1 MFKCIPIFKGCN
13 RQVEFVDKRHC
24 SLQNVPEE
32 ILRYSRSL
40 EELLLD
46 ANHLRE
52 LPKNFFRLHR
62 LRKLGLS
69 DNEIKRLPSD
79 LQNFENLVEL
89 DVSRNDIPDIPDEI
103 RHLKSLHT
111 AVFSSNPIERLPPGF
126 SQLKNLTVL
135 GLNDMSLASL
145 PDDFGNLSQLET
157 LELRENL
164 LKDLPESISR
174 LTKLERLDLGDND
187 IVTLPS
193 HLGYL
198 PALQELW
205 LDHNELQRL
214 PPEIGRLTNLTCLDV
229 SENKLEELPEEISGL
244 VNLTDLHLSQNVLE
258 TLPDGMAK
266 LRKLTILKLDQ
277 NRLEELNE
285 LIGLCENLQE
295 LILTENFLIKLPKSI
310 GRLIKLNNLNVD
322 RNALESIP
330 LEIGNCTSLGVL
342 SLRDNKL
349 KKLPSELGNCSELHV
364 LDVSGNQLQYLPY
377 TLVNLKLKAV
387 WLSENQ
393 AQPLLTFQTDT
404 DENTGQQVLTCFLLP
419 QLEYQPQAADRHEED
434 RSSDDEAWE
443 ERETSRTHSVKFSE
457 TDPDPDIGDKDTPFV
472 RQNTPHPK
480 ELKAKAHKLFAKEKN
495 KIDDGNLDT
504 LSEESSSKPS
514 SGKTTIINSTT
525 MDNISEARTEVESIV
540 APPLNV
546 SANPSAVA
554 KSISQEPIFGGDDEN
569 GDVNGFNER
578 KVGFFMEEPEK
589 NESEG
594 EDEGE
599 EVEKLHPIKL
609 HRRDTPHHLKNKR
622 VQQID
627 KQAASIL
634 LANAPKQLEIVAPNV
649 INDSNV
655 LVESNHENRS
665 GHLNDC
671 DALDGLTELRTENY
685 EIHIERTSAGLG
697 LSIAGGKGSTPYKG
711 NDDGIFISRVTE
723 GGPADLAGLKIGDKV
738 LKVNGVSVIDAD
750 HYNAVDILKACGSV
764 LVLVVQR
771 EITRL
776 VGHPVFTQDGSLAQI
791 AISNRSANPA
801 VTVPVQQ
808 QTVEQIIN
816 TSAKSIPSPIQI
828 HNEQQQHVEHLST
841 PHSNGITENG
851 REITHK
857 ITLHTTLIRDQIGQG
872 LGFSIA
878 GGKGSPP
885 FKDGSD
891 GIYISR
897 ITEGGLA
904 HRDAKILV
912 GDKVLVINGV
922 DMTNG
927 THEAAVQLLTDHQR
941 FVRLVVQR
949 EVKGPLEPPSPHSP
963 SYLKGLSPSG
973 YMANRP
979 GYKRPSISSFVE
991 SPTAESLKT
1000 VISNPASPVV
1010 PQQFK
1015 SNTQS
1020 PSTPTSGKTN
1030 GIGSSSQPVPAP
1042 RRLTSLSSV
1051 GSGINGQS
1059 NTQNGNRSED
1069 DDVQASTQRPLT
1081 SEDFQAMIPAH
1092 FISGGQPDY
1101 VFEKHEQ
1108 GPSVTVTVK
1117 KGVPDMPMLPP
1128 APTELGKVTETI
1140 TKSTFTETVMTRVTD
1155 NHLGEALI
1163 SEEVILPKNKGSL
1176 GFSIIGGTDHSCVPF
1191 GANEPGIF
1199 ISHVVP
1205 GGVAADCGKLRMGD
1219 RLLKVNDID
1228 VTSATHEEAV
1238 KQLLRP
1244 GDEIKLTIQHDP
1256 LPVGFQNILLVK
1268 NENERLGMHIK
1279 GGLGGQ
1285 RGNPLDPND
1294 EGVFVSKI
1302 NSSGAARRDGRL
1314 KVGMRILEVN
1324 GTSLLGASHQDAVN
1338 ALREAGNEI
1347 QIIVCKGYDKSSL
1360 IHSIGSGGG
1369 MSTGFNS
1376 SSNRLGSRAS
1386 ETGSELSQ
1394 SVSSLDRDDGGVDD
1408 SSLPIA
1414 LTNDNVFENS
1424 GKDIARIHTP
1434 EPHSESNVE
1443 RVSETSQD
1451 VALLN
1456 SEQTLVNT
1464 KEKSTKDKV
1473 LDIVRAA
1480 ESLALGTHMS
1490 DSNVNAELVSHPPK
1504 SPVEHEDKMHKTTT
1518 IVMSAHTLDTQPQ
1531 VDSRI
1536 GSTKKPISTSHHK
1549 YDSTKSSNDSLS
1561 SADTMISNTKEQLP
1575 PPRPPSPQPPP
1586 APPSIPELQFDM
1598 PDQSEIEI
1606 EVFEFEPYKYDVP
1619 KSRSQSTTS
1628 STQTRTHRKSVSFDL
1643 SDNEYI
1649 PVLSHDDEPQTND
1662 NIGELFL
1669 SQFSRENSH
1678 EDNDGYEVPIKYPSG
1693 PKTKPKRQVKSIL
1706 RSPSPSSKAPTT
1718 PSSLDRPLI
1727 TSFIHQ
1733 PQPSTSVTTAVVH
1746 NISHSSDDEIER
1758 ENPFRKEV
1766 LGRRAE
1772 NIYEELNFKEQAAQQ
1787 MPRIEMNVKEVQKG
1801 TETLIPV
1808 KQRPKSAYESREYT
1822 EILTKIHQSNDDL
1835 SEKPEYSL
1843 ISQGTAQ
1850 STGSLLINRPKQKPP
1865 LPPKPPKSPSSAKS
1879 SPSIVKH
1886 ADLKQNEA
1894 LKLFQEGMLRGD
1906 LYEFIHDAD
1915 TNQVSRIKQHA
1926 TSIPIAMA
1934 KAAEPVVEE
1943 KTKESPH
1950 LTSFNPSSPLPPIPK
1965 TPTTPPYSKIYK
1977 RATSVERPTVSPP
1990 PPPVNLSTLPG
2001 VDKLKPIQ
2009 TEDGSRV
2016 EILSTS
2022 SEELRKFHR
2031 GDQHNENAPEYS
2043 LVTEETHREILLHE
2057 NEIRNALQQEKI
2069 VTETITSTTSRIPV
2083 RKAPLP
2089 PPPPPPPPPTKPQ
2102 YKNTSISSNVSQE
2115 HSSSAPTPSQVFPVT
2130 QILPVQ
2136 YSNLPTPQQPDY
2148 FLTFPSSPPQSN
2160 CNVMA
2165 MPQPGAFS
2173 AFMSPPASAKV
2184 PKSVS
2189 DRKRF
2194 FENAM
2199 EDHNKPAPK
2208 SEKVFSFLSQDEVEK
2223 LKQEEE
2229 KKIETL
2235 KRDKKNKKI
2244 LRATDGNS
2252 FDDGD
2257 DNVDGTSSEDD
2268 DDDDDDDDIHA
2279 GDSRSSSLVSPTPQN
2294 NETPTPQKMASSAM
2308 TMTTTTPS
2316 RIPIRTNINSRI
2328 PRLVHTETTLLSSP
2342 SAAISSDHIS
2352 NNTNKSNS
2360 TQSPFELQAIQA
2372 EKRAAWRQKRLENLE
2387 REAAAAQHA
2396 MNKLTDDLTKKN
2408 EAIVFPRIAIKTNT
2422 GALIVR
2428 ETEKVLGEKVTT
2440 RTEEVPCPVT
2450 GVPHLRTVEVVEK
2463 LIETEVETC
2472 QEKIITLELKDPITN
2487 VTLTEEQLMAAK
2499 LPDTPISPS
2508 DDENSSIITVRSNAS
2523 NNDSMVRL
2531 HLATENNET
2540 DAAQSAS
2547 GGSFLMT
2554 VQQQQ
2559 QQPSSNVIDANNDDG
2574 KMQTIVEV
2582 VNPLISGQGYA
2593 NTIAVGGSNDDNS
2606 YPSFDPND
2614 DDNAA
2619 AEANYDSLD
2628 MYNTASELS
2637 LSDKMKNVLQ
2647 ELVKNERVRLSFS
2660 QSISE
2665 GEDSDSEQN
2674 DTDDDAN
2681 EPLKHDSSDDE
2692 SAAPINSTNQ
2702 TVNAPATIEIPTTE
2716 ANGNAVIAK
2725 LNIVDTKESDNSN
2738 NDDIQNANIID
2749 DNFIYKNPNFLM
2761 ADDEIDANTSQQ
2773 SGSTVTRKDRDE
2785 KLKEKL
2791 LAELNVQPSAMMTTM
2806 TSIAVDTKPEILIT
2820 ESTNIDPDEEENSIS
2835 IQDETPSTP
2844 TSPIETSSKSD
2855 SIQSAGTAGKRKKRK
2870 NKSRKK

>member
-13 RQVEFVDKRHC
+13 RQIEFVDKRHC

-69 DNEIKRLPSD
+69 DNEIKKLPSD

-89 DVSRNDIPDIPDEI
+89 DVSRNEIPDIPDEI

-111 AVFSSNPIERLPPGF
+111 ADFSSNPIDRLPPGF
-126 SQLKNLTVL
+126 SHLKNLTVL
-135 GLNDMSLASL
+135 GLNDMSLTSL
-145 PDDFGNLSQLET
+145 PEDFGNLSNLES

-187 IVTLPS
+187 IVTLAA

-205 LDHNELQRL
+205 LDHNQLQRL

-229 SENKLEELPEEISGL
+229 SENKLEELPEEIGGL

-258 TLPDGMAK
+258 TLPDGMSK

-277 NRLEELNE
+277 NRVDILNE
-285 LIGLCENLQE
+285 SIGLCENLQE
-295 LILTENFLIKLPKSI
+295 LILTENFLRKLPKSI

-322 RNALESIP
+322 RNSLESIP
-330 LEIGNCTSLGVL
+330 IEIGNCISLGVL

-349 KKLPSELGNCSELHV
+349 KKLPSELGNCTELHV

-377 TLVNLKLKAV
+377 TLVNLQLKAV

-404 DENTGQQVLTCFLLP
+404 DEHTGEQVLTCFLLP
-419 QLEYQPQAADRHEED
+419 QLEYQPQGADGHDDEG
-434 RSSDDEAWE
+434 SSDDEAWE
-443 ERETSRTHSVKFSE
+443 EREASRTHSVKFSE
-457 TDPDPDIGDKDTPFV
+457 DSGIADKDTPFV

-480 ELKAKAHKLFAKEKN
+480 ELKLKAHKLFAKEKN
-495 KIDDGNLDT
+495 KADDGGNLDT

-540 APPLNV
+540 PP
-546 SANPSAVA
+546 PSNTSTTVA
-554 KSISQEPIFGGDDEN
+554 TSISQEPIFGGATERHQSYGDDEN
-569 GDVNGFNER
+569 GEVNGFNER
-578 KVGFFMEEPEK
+578 KVGFSMEEEAEK
-589 NESEG
+589 NDSEG
-594 EDEGE
+594 GDEE
-599 EVEKLHPIKL
+599 EEEEIEKLHPIKL

-622 VQQID
+622 VQHGAID
-627 KQAASIL
+627 KTVANIL
-634 LANAPKQLEIVAPNV
+634 LANAPKQLETVPPIAATN
-649 INDSNV
+649 NDNTS
-655 LVESNHENRS
+655 LTESNRENKP

-711 NDDGIFISRVTE
+711 NDEGIFISRVTE

-738 LKVNGVSVIDAD
+738 LKVNGVSVITAD
-750 HYNAVDILKACGSV
+750 HYHAVDILKACGSV

-771 EITRL
+771 EVTRL
-776 VGHPVFTQDGSLAQI
+776 VGHPVFTQDGSVAQI
-791 AISNRSANPA
+791 AISNRPINAA
-801 VTVPVQQ
+801 ETVHTVPIQ
-808 QTVEQIIN
+808 QTEQIIH

-828 HNEQQQHVEHLST
+828 HSEQQQQQHQLSEHLST

-851 REITHK
+851 RGISHK

-904 HRDAKILV
+904 HRDGKILV

-922 DMTNG
+922 DMANG
-927 THEAAVQLLTDHQR
+927 THESAVQLLTDHQR

-949 EVKGPLEPPSPHSP
+949 EVQGPLEPPSPHSP

-979 GYKRPSISSFVE
+979 GYKRPSFSNFIE
-991 SPTAESLKT
+991 SPTAESVKT
-1000 VISNPASPVV
+1000 VISNTTSPVV
-1010 PQQFK
+1010 PQQYT
-1015 SNTQS
+1015 SITQS

-1030 GIGSSSQPVPAP
+1030 GIGSGASQPVPAP
-1042 RRLTSLSSV
+1042 RRLTSQSSV

-1059 NTQNGNRSED
+1059 NVAASQNGNRSED
-1069 DDVQASTQRPLT
+1069 DDVQAPTQRPLT

-1092 FISGGQPDY
+1092 FLSGGQPDY
-1101 VFEKHEQ
+1101 IFETHEQ

-1205 GGVAADCGKLRMGD
+1205 GGIAANCGKLRMGD
-1219 RLLKVNDID
+1219 RILKVNGTD
-1228 VTSATHEEAV
+1228 VTAATHQEAV
-1238 KQLLRP
+1238 MELLRP

-1268 NENERLGMHIK
+1268 TENERLGMHIK
-1279 GGLGGQ
+1279 GGLNGQ
-1285 RGNPLDPND
+1285 RGNPLDPAD

-1324 GTSLLGASHQDAVN
+1324 GTSLLGATHQEAVN

-1347 QIIVCKGYDKSSL
+1347 RIIVCKGYDKSSL
-1360 IHSIGSGGG
+1360 IHSIGSAGG

-1376 SSNRLGSRAS
+1376 STNRLGSRAS
-1386 ETGSELSQ
+1386 ETGSDFSQ
-1394 SVSSLDRDDGGVDD
+1394 SVSSLDRDDGAIDE
-1408 SSLPIA
+1408 SLPIA
-1414 LTNDNVFENS
+1414 STNDVFES
-1424 GKDIARIHTP
+1424 SKDEAHIHTP

-1456 SEQTLVNT
+1456 SEQTLVST

-1480 ESLALGTHMS
+1480 ESLALGTHLS
-1490 DSNVNAELVSHPPK
+1490 DSNANAELVVSHPPK

-1531 VDSRI
+1531 
-1536 GSTKKPISTSHHK
+1536 
-1549 YDSTKSSNDSLS
+1549 
-1561 SADTMISNTKEQLP
+1561 
-1575 PPRPPSPQPPP
+1575 
-1586 APPSIPELQFDM
+1586 
-1598 PDQSEIEI
+1598 
-1606 EVFEFEPYKYDVP
+1606 
-1619 KSRSQSTTS
+1619 
-1628 STQTRTHRKSVSFDL
+1628 
-1643 SDNEYI
+1643 
-1649 PVLSHDDEPQTND
+1649 
-1662 NIGELFL
+1662 
-1669 SQFSRENSH
+1669 
-1678 EDNDGYEVPIKYPSG
+1678 
-1693 PKTKPKRQVKSIL
+1693 
-1706 RSPSPSSKAPTT
+1706 
-1718 PSSLDRPLI
+1718 
-1727 TSFIHQ
+1727 
-1733 PQPSTSVTTAVVH
+1733 
-1746 NISHSSDDEIER
+1746 
-1758 ENPFRKEV
+1758 
-1766 LGRRAE
+1766 
-1772 NIYEELNFKEQAAQQ
+1772 
-1787 MPRIEMNVKEVQKG
+1787 
-1801 TETLIPV
+1801 
-1808 KQRPKSAYESREYT
+1808 
-1822 EILTKIHQSNDDL
+1822 
-1835 SEKPEYSL
+1835 
-1843 ISQGTAQ
+1843 
-1850 STGSLLINRPKQKPP
+1850 
-1865 LPPKPPKSPSSAKS
+1865 
-1879 SPSIVKH
+1879 
-1886 ADLKQNEA
+1886 
-1894 LKLFQEGMLRGD
+1894 
-1906 LYEFIHDAD
+1906 
-1915 TNQVSRIKQHA
+1915 
-1926 TSIPIAMA
+1926 
-1934 KAAEPVVEE
+1934 
-1943 KTKESPH
+1943 
-1950 LTSFNPSSPLPPIPK
+1950 
-1965 TPTTPPYSKIYK
+1965 
-1977 RATSVERPTVSPP
+1977 
-1990 PPPVNLSTLPG
+1990 
-2001 VDKLKPIQ
+2001 
-2009 TEDGSRV
+2009 
-2016 EILSTS
+2016 
-2022 SEELRKFHR
+2022 
-2031 GDQHNENAPEYS
+2031 
-2043 LVTEETHREILLHE
+2043 
-2057 NEIRNALQQEKI
+2057 
-2069 VTETITSTTSRIPV
+2069 
-2083 RKAPLP
+2083 
-2089 PPPPPPPPPTKPQ
+2089 
-2102 YKNTSISSNVSQE
+2102 
-2115 HSSSAPTPSQVFPVT
+2115 
-2130 QILPVQ
+2130 
-2136 YSNLPTPQQPDY
+2136 
-2148 FLTFPSSPPQSN
+2148 
-2160 CNVMA
+2160 
-2165 MPQPGAFS
+2165 
-2173 AFMSPPASAKV
+2173 SPPASAKV

-2244 LRATDGNS
+2244 LRATDENCFEKGN
-2252 FDDGD
+2252 
-2257 DNVDGTSSEDD
+2257 DNVDGTSSDSNDD
-2268 DDDDDDDDIHA
+2268 DDDESDDDENDIHA
-2279 GDSRSSSLVSPTPQN
+2279 GDSRDSSLPSSPTHKSGL
-2294 NETPTPQKMASSAM
+2294 KMA
-2308 TMTTTTPS
+2308 MTTTTTASATPS
-2316 RIPIRTNINSRI
+2316 RIPIRTNINSKI
-2328 PRLVHTETTLLSSP
+2328 PRPVHTETTATTLLSSP

-2352 NNTNKSNS
+2352 NNVNKSN
-2360 TQSPFELQAIQA
+2360 TTPSPYELQAIQA
-2372 EKRAAWRQKRLENLE
+2372 EERAAWRQERLKTLQEE
-2387 REAAAAQHA
+2387 VTVAQQSI
-2396 MNKLTDDLTKKN
+2396 NKLNDDLTKKS
-2408 EAIVFPRIAIKTNT
+2408 EAIVFPRIAIKSSP

-2450 GVPHLRTVEVVEK
+2450 GVPHIRTVQLVEK

-2487 VTLTEEQLMAAK
+2487 ATLTEEQLMAAK
-2499 LPDTPISPS
+2499 LPDTTISPS

-2523 NNDSMVRL
+2523 NNNNESVVRL
-2531 HLATENNET
+2531 HLATEDNANVGEG
-2540 DAAQSAS
+2540 QSGS
-2547 GGSFLMT
+2547 GGGGSFLT
-2554 VQQQQ
+2554 AVQHH
-2559 QQPSSNVIDANNDDG
+2559 QPSNVIDAAEST
-2574 KMQTIVEV
+2574 MQTIVEV

-2593 NTIAVGGSNDDNS
+2593 NTIAVGGSNDDGS
-2606 YPSFDPND
+2606 YPSFDPTND
-2614 DDNAA
+2614 DGNV
-2619 AEANYDSLD
+2619 AEVMNYDSLD
-2628 MYNTASELS
+2628 VYKTASELS

-2665 GEDSDSEQN
+2665 VEDSDSEQN

-2681 EPLKHDSSDDE
+2681 EPLRHDSSDDDK
-2692 SAAPINSTNQ
+2692 SVVPISPSNQ
-2702 TVNAPATIEIPTTE
+2702 ATATE
-2716 ANGNAVIAK
+2716 ENGNAAAVAAAAAAAAEAAAVIAQ
-2725 LNIVDTKESDNSN
+2725 LNIVDTVASDSGN
-2738 NDDIQNANIID
+2738 NDDIKNANIID
-2749 DNFIYKNPNFLM
+2749 DDFIYKNPNFLM
-2761 ADDEIDANTSQQ
+2761 AGDEMDACTSQQ
-2773 SGSTVTRKDRDE
+2773 QAIVRNERDE

-2791 LAELNVQPSAMMTTM
+2791 LAELNVQPSGTDDTTRPEADQ
-2806 TSIAVDTKPEILIT
+2806 IA
-2820 ESTNIDPDEEENSIS
+2820 STNDAEGEEESSIS
-2835 IQDETPSTP
+2835 IHEEIPSMP
-2844 TSPIETSSKSD
+2844 TSPTETSSKSD
-2855 SIQSAGTAGKRKKRK
+2855 SISLTGTGAGKRKKRK
-2870 NKSRKK
+2870 NKGRKK

>member
-419 QLEYQPQAADRHEED
+419 QLEYQPQAAEILLPGRLYRSNQIFDSMDLSQIEDRHEED

-1531 VDSRI
+1531 
-1536 GSTKKPISTSHHK
+1536 
-1549 YDSTKSSNDSLS
+1549 
-1561 SADTMISNTKEQLP
+1561 
-1575 PPRPPSPQPPP
+1575 
-1586 APPSIPELQFDM
+1586 
-1598 PDQSEIEI
+1598 
-1606 EVFEFEPYKYDVP
+1606 
-1619 KSRSQSTTS
+1619 
-1628 STQTRTHRKSVSFDL
+1628 
-1643 SDNEYI
+1643 
-1649 PVLSHDDEPQTND
+1649 
-1662 NIGELFL
+1662 
-1669 SQFSRENSH
+1669 
-1678 EDNDGYEVPIKYPSG
+1678 
-1693 PKTKPKRQVKSIL
+1693 
-1706 RSPSPSSKAPTT
+1706 
-1718 PSSLDRPLI
+1718 
-1727 TSFIHQ
+1727 
-1733 PQPSTSVTTAVVH
+1733 
-1746 NISHSSDDEIER
+1746 
-1758 ENPFRKEV
+1758 
-1766 LGRRAE
+1766 
-1772 NIYEELNFKEQAAQQ
+1772 
-1787 MPRIEMNVKEVQKG
+1787 
-1801 TETLIPV
+1801 
-1808 KQRPKSAYESREYT
+1808 
-1822 EILTKIHQSNDDL
+1822 
-1835 SEKPEYSL
+1835 
-1843 ISQGTAQ
+1843 
-1850 STGSLLINRPKQKPP
+1850 
-1865 LPPKPPKSPSSAKS
+1865 
-1879 SPSIVKH
+1879 
-1886 ADLKQNEA
+1886 
-1894 LKLFQEGMLRGD
+1894 
-1906 LYEFIHDAD
+1906 
-1915 TNQVSRIKQHA
+1915 
-1926 TSIPIAMA
+1926 
-1934 KAAEPVVEE
+1934 
-1943 KTKESPH
+1943 
-1950 LTSFNPSSPLPPIPK
+1950 
-1965 TPTTPPYSKIYK
+1965 
-1977 RATSVERPTVSPP
+1977 
-1990 PPPVNLSTLPG
+1990 
-2001 VDKLKPIQ
+2001 
-2009 TEDGSRV
+2009 
-2016 EILSTS
+2016 
-2022 SEELRKFHR
+2022 
-2031 GDQHNENAPEYS
+2031 
-2043 LVTEETHREILLHE
+2043 
-2057 NEIRNALQQEKI
+2057 
-2069 VTETITSTTSRIPV
+2069 
-2083 RKAPLP
+2083 
-2089 PPPPPPPPPTKPQ
+2089 
-2102 YKNTSISSNVSQE
+2102 
-2115 HSSSAPTPSQVFPVT
+2115 
-2130 QILPVQ
+2130 
-2136 YSNLPTPQQPDY
+2136 
-2148 FLTFPSSPPQSN
+2148 
-2160 CNVMA
+2160 
-2165 MPQPGAFS
+2165 
-2173 AFMSPPASAKV
+2173 SPPASAKV

>member
-13 RQVEFVDKRHC
+13 RQIEFVDKRHC

-69 DNEIKRLPSD
+69 DNEIKKLPSD

-89 DVSRNDIPDIPDEI
+89 DVSRNEIPDIPDEI

-111 AVFSSNPIERLPPGF
+111 ADFSSNPIDRLPPGF
-126 SQLKNLTVL
+126 SHLKNLTVL
-135 GLNDMSLASL
+135 GLNDMSLTSL
-145 PDDFGNLSQLET
+145 PEDFGNLSNLES

-187 IVTLPS
+187 IVTLAA

-205 LDHNELQRL
+205 LDHNQLQRL

-229 SENKLEELPEEISGL
+229 SENKLEELPEEIGGL

-258 TLPDGMAK
+258 TLPDGMSK

-277 NRLEELNE
+277 NRVDILNE
-285 LIGLCENLQE
+285 SIGLCENLQE
-295 LILTENFLIKLPKSI
+295 LILTENFLRKLPKSI

-322 RNALESIP
+322 RNSLESIP
-330 LEIGNCTSLGVL
+330 IEIGNCISLGVL

-349 KKLPSELGNCSELHV
+349 KKLPSELGNCTELHV

-377 TLVNLKLKAV
+377 TLVNLQLKAV

-404 DENTGQQVLTCFLLP
+404 DEHTGEQVLTCFLLP
-419 QLEYQPQAADRHEED
+419 QLEYQPQGAEILLPGRLYRSNQRFDSMDLSLIED
-434 RSSDDEAWE
+434 GHDDEGSSDDEAWE
-443 ERETSRTHSVKFSE
+443 EREASRTHSVKFSE
-457 TDPDPDIGDKDTPFV
+457 DSGIADKDTPFV

-480 ELKAKAHKLFAKEKN
+480 ELKLKAHKLFAKEKN
-495 KIDDGNLDT
+495 KADDGGNLDT

-540 APPLNV
+540 PP
-546 SANPSAVA
+546 PSNTSTTVA
-554 KSISQEPIFGGDDEN
+554 TSISQEPIFGGATERHQSYGDDEN
-569 GDVNGFNER
+569 GEVNGFNER
-578 KVGFFMEEPEK
+578 KVGFSMEEEAEK
-589 NESEG
+589 NDSEG
-594 EDEGE
+594 GDEE
-599 EVEKLHPIKL
+599 EEEEIEKLHPIKL

-622 VQQID
+622 VQHGAID
-627 KQAASIL
+627 KTVANIL
-634 LANAPKQLEIVAPNV
+634 LANAPKQLETVPPIAATN
-649 INDSNV
+649 NDNTS
-655 LVESNHENRS
+655 LTESNRENKP

-711 NDDGIFISRVTE
+711 NDEGIFISRVTE

-738 LKVNGVSVIDAD
+738 LKVNGVSVITAD
-750 HYNAVDILKACGSV
+750 HYHAVDILKACGSV

-771 EITRL
+771 EVTRL
-776 VGHPVFTQDGSLAQI
+776 VGHPVFTQDGSVAQI
-791 AISNRSANPA
+791 AISNRPINAA
-801 VTVPVQQ
+801 ETVHTVPIQ
-808 QTVEQIIN
+808 QTEQIIH

-828 HNEQQQHVEHLST
+828 HSEQQQQQHQLSEHLST

-851 REITHK
+851 RGISHK

-904 HRDAKILV
+904 HRDGKILV

-922 DMTNG
+922 DMANG
-927 THEAAVQLLTDHQR
+927 THESAVQLLTDHQR

-949 EVKGPLEPPSPHSP
+949 EVQGPLEPPSPHSP

-979 GYKRPSISSFVE
+979 GYKRPSFSNFIE
-991 SPTAESLKT
+991 SPTAESVKT
-1000 VISNPASPVV
+1000 VISNTTSPVV
-1010 PQQFK
+1010 PQQYT
-1015 SNTQS
+1015 SITQS

-1030 GIGSSSQPVPAP
+1030 GIGSGASQPVPAP
-1042 RRLTSLSSV
+1042 RRLTSQSSV

-1059 NTQNGNRSED
+1059 NVAASQNGNRSED
-1069 DDVQASTQRPLT
+1069 DDVQ
-1081 SEDFQAMIPAH
+1081 
-1092 FISGGQPDY
+1092 
-1101 VFEKHEQ
+1101 
-1108 GPSVTVTVK
+1108 
-1117 KGVPDMPMLPP
+1117 
-1128 APTELGKVTETI
+1128 
-1140 TKSTFTETVMTRVTD
+1140 
-1155 NHLGEALI
+1155 
-1163 SEEVILPKNKGSL
+1163 EVILPKNKGSL

-1205 GGVAADCGKLRMGD
+1205 GGIAANCGKLRMGD
-1219 RLLKVNDID
+1219 RILKVNGTD
-1228 VTSATHEEAV
+1228 VTAATHQEAV
-1238 KQLLRP
+1238 MELLRP

-1268 NENERLGMHIK
+1268 TENERLGMHIK
-1279 GGLGGQ
+1279 GGLNGQ
-1285 RGNPLDPND
+1285 RGNPLDPAD

-1324 GTSLLGASHQDAVN
+1324 GTSLLGATHQEAVN

-1347 QIIVCKGYDKSSL
+1347 RIIVCKGYDKSSL
-1360 IHSIGSGGG
+1360 IHSIGSAGG

-1376 SSNRLGSRAS
+1376 STNRLGSRAS
-1386 ETGSELSQ
+1386 ETGSDFSQ
-1394 SVSSLDRDDGGVDD
+1394 SVSSLDRDDGAIDE
-1408 SSLPIA
+1408 SLPIA
-1414 LTNDNVFENS
+1414 STNDVFES
-1424 GKDIARIHTP
+1424 SKDEAHIHTP

-1456 SEQTLVNT
+1456 SEQTLVST

-1480 ESLALGTHMS
+1480 ESLALGTHLS
-1490 DSNVNAELVSHPPK
+1490 DSNANAELVVSHPPK

-1531 VDSRI
+1531 
-1536 GSTKKPISTSHHK
+1536 
-1549 YDSTKSSNDSLS
+1549 
-1561 SADTMISNTKEQLP
+1561 
-1575 PPRPPSPQPPP
+1575 
-1586 APPSIPELQFDM
+1586 
-1598 PDQSEIEI
+1598 
-1606 EVFEFEPYKYDVP
+1606 
-1619 KSRSQSTTS
+1619 
-1628 STQTRTHRKSVSFDL
+1628 
-1643 SDNEYI
+1643 
-1649 PVLSHDDEPQTND
+1649 
-1662 NIGELFL
+1662 
-1669 SQFSRENSH
+1669 
-1678 EDNDGYEVPIKYPSG
+1678 
-1693 PKTKPKRQVKSIL
+1693 
-1706 RSPSPSSKAPTT
+1706 
-1718 PSSLDRPLI
+1718 
-1727 TSFIHQ
+1727 
-1733 PQPSTSVTTAVVH
+1733 
-1746 NISHSSDDEIER
+1746 
-1758 ENPFRKEV
+1758 
-1766 LGRRAE
+1766 
-1772 NIYEELNFKEQAAQQ
+1772 
-1787 MPRIEMNVKEVQKG
+1787 
-1801 TETLIPV
+1801 
-1808 KQRPKSAYESREYT
+1808 
-1822 EILTKIHQSNDDL
+1822 
-1835 SEKPEYSL
+1835 
-1843 ISQGTAQ
+1843 
-1850 STGSLLINRPKQKPP
+1850 
-1865 LPPKPPKSPSSAKS
+1865 
-1879 SPSIVKH
+1879 
-1886 ADLKQNEA
+1886 
-1894 LKLFQEGMLRGD
+1894 
-1906 LYEFIHDAD
+1906 
-1915 TNQVSRIKQHA
+1915 
-1926 TSIPIAMA
+1926 
-1934 KAAEPVVEE
+1934 
-1943 KTKESPH
+1943 
-1950 LTSFNPSSPLPPIPK
+1950 
-1965 TPTTPPYSKIYK
+1965 
-1977 RATSVERPTVSPP
+1977 
-1990 PPPVNLSTLPG
+1990 
-2001 VDKLKPIQ
+2001 
-2009 TEDGSRV
+2009 
-2016 EILSTS
+2016 
-2022 SEELRKFHR
+2022 
-2031 GDQHNENAPEYS
+2031 
-2043 LVTEETHREILLHE
+2043 
-2057 NEIRNALQQEKI
+2057 
-2069 VTETITSTTSRIPV
+2069 
-2083 RKAPLP
+2083 
-2089 PPPPPPPPPTKPQ
+2089 
-2102 YKNTSISSNVSQE
+2102 
-2115 HSSSAPTPSQVFPVT
+2115 
-2130 QILPVQ
+2130 
-2136 YSNLPTPQQPDY
+2136 
-2148 FLTFPSSPPQSN
+2148 
-2160 CNVMA
+2160 
-2165 MPQPGAFS
+2165 
-2173 AFMSPPASAKV
+2173 SPPASAKV

-2244 LRATDGNS
+2244 LRATDENCFEKGN
-2252 FDDGD
+2252 
-2257 DNVDGTSSEDD
+2257 DNVDGTSSDSNDD
-2268 DDDDDDDDIHA
+2268 DDDESDDDENDIHA
-2279 GDSRSSSLVSPTPQN
+2279 GDSRDSSLPSSPTHKSGL
-2294 NETPTPQKMASSAM
+2294 KMA
-2308 TMTTTTPS
+2308 MTTTTTASATPS
-2316 RIPIRTNINSRI
+2316 RIPIRTNINSKI
-2328 PRLVHTETTLLSSP
+2328 PRPVHTETTATTLLSSP

-2352 NNTNKSNS
+2352 NNVNKSN
-2360 TQSPFELQAIQA
+2360 TTPSPYELQAIQA
-2372 EKRAAWRQKRLENLE
+2372 EERAAWRQERLKTLQEE
-2387 REAAAAQHA
+2387 VTVAQQSI
-2396 MNKLTDDLTKKN
+2396 NKLNDDLTKKS
-2408 EAIVFPRIAIKTNT
+2408 EAIVFPRIAIKSSP

-2450 GVPHLRTVEVVEK
+2450 GVPHIRTVQLVEK

-2487 VTLTEEQLMAAK
+2487 ATLTEEQLMAAK
-2499 LPDTPISPS
+2499 LPDTTISPS

-2523 NNDSMVRL
+2523 NNNNESVVRL
-2531 HLATENNET
+2531 HLATEDNANVGEG
-2540 DAAQSAS
+2540 QSGS
-2547 GGSFLMT
+2547 GGGGSFLT
-2554 VQQQQ
+2554 AVQHH
-2559 QQPSSNVIDANNDDG
+2559 QPSNVIDAAEST
-2574 KMQTIVEV
+2574 MQTIVEV

-2593 NTIAVGGSNDDNS
+2593 NTIAVGGSNDDGS
-2606 YPSFDPND
+2606 YPSFDPTND
-2614 DDNAA
+2614 DGNV
-2619 AEANYDSLD
+2619 AEVMNYDSLD
-2628 MYNTASELS
+2628 VYKTASELS

-2665 GEDSDSEQN
+2665 VEDSDSEQN

-2681 EPLKHDSSDDE
+2681 EPLRHDSSDDDK
-2692 SAAPINSTNQ
+2692 SVVPISPSNQ
-2702 TVNAPATIEIPTTE
+2702 ATATE
-2716 ANGNAVIAK
+2716 ENGNAAAVAAAAAAAAEAAAVIAQ
-2725 LNIVDTKESDNSN
+2725 LNIVDTVASDSGN
-2738 NDDIQNANIID
+2738 NDDIKNANIID
-2749 DNFIYKNPNFLM
+2749 DDFIYKNPNFLM
-2761 ADDEIDANTSQQ
+2761 AGDEMDACTSQQ
-2773 SGSTVTRKDRDE
+2773 QAIVRNERDE

-2791 LAELNVQPSAMMTTM
+2791 LAELNVQPSGTDDTTRPEADQ
-2806 TSIAVDTKPEILIT
+2806 IA
-2820 ESTNIDPDEEENSIS
+2820 STNDAEGEEESSIS
-2835 IQDETPSTP
+2835 IHEEIPSMP
-2844 TSPIETSSKSD
+2844 TSPTETSSKSD
-2855 SIQSAGTAGKRKKRK
+2855 SISLTGTGAGKRKKRK
-2870 NKSRKK
+2870 NKGRKK

>member
-13 RQVEFVDKRHC
+13 RQIEFVDKRHC

-69 DNEIKRLPSD
+69 DNEIKKLPSD

-89 DVSRNDIPDIPDEI
+89 DVSRNEIPDIPDEI

-111 AVFSSNPIERLPPGF
+111 ADFSSNPIDRLPPGF
-126 SQLKNLTVL
+126 SHLKNLTVL
-135 GLNDMSLASL
+135 GLNDMSLTSL
-145 PDDFGNLSQLET
+145 PEDFGNLSNLES

-187 IVTLPS
+187 IVTLAA

-205 LDHNELQRL
+205 LDHNQLQRL

-229 SENKLEELPEEISGL
+229 SENKLEELPEEIGGL

-258 TLPDGMAK
+258 TLPDGMSK

-277 NRLEELNE
+277 NRVDILNE
-285 LIGLCENLQE
+285 SIGLCENLQE
-295 LILTENFLIKLPKSI
+295 LILTENFLRKLPKSI

-322 RNALESIP
+322 RNSLESIP
-330 LEIGNCTSLGVL
+330 IEIGNCISLGVL

-349 KKLPSELGNCSELHV
+349 KKLPSELGNCTELHV

-377 TLVNLKLKAV
+377 TLVNLQLKAV

-404 DENTGQQVLTCFLLP
+404 DEHTGEQVLTCFLLP
-419 QLEYQPQAADRHEED
+419 QLEYQPQGAEILLPGRLYRSNQRFDSMDLSLIED
-434 RSSDDEAWE
+434 GHDDEGSSDDEAWE
-443 ERETSRTHSVKFSE
+443 EREASRTHSVKFSE
-457 TDPDPDIGDKDTPFV
+457 DSGIADKDTPFV

-480 ELKAKAHKLFAKEKN
+480 ELKLKAHKLFAKEKN
-495 KIDDGNLDT
+495 KADDGGNLDT

-540 APPLNV
+540 PP
-546 SANPSAVA
+546 PSNTSTTVA
-554 KSISQEPIFGGDDEN
+554 TSISQEPIFGGATERHQSYGDDEN
-569 GDVNGFNER
+569 GEVNGFNER
-578 KVGFFMEEPEK
+578 KVGFSMEEEAEK
-589 NESEG
+589 NDSEG
-594 EDEGE
+594 GDEE
-599 EVEKLHPIKL
+599 EEEEIEKLHPIKL

-622 VQQID
+622 VQHGAID
-627 KQAASIL
+627 KTVANIL
-634 LANAPKQLEIVAPNV
+634 LANAPKQLETVPPIAATN
-649 INDSNV
+649 NDNTS
-655 LVESNHENRS
+655 LTESNRENKP

-711 NDDGIFISRVTE
+711 NDEGIFISRVTE

-738 LKVNGVSVIDAD
+738 LKVNGVSVITAD
-750 HYNAVDILKACGSV
+750 HYHAVDILKACGSV

-771 EITRL
+771 EVTRL
-776 VGHPVFTQDGSLAQI
+776 VGHPVFTQDGSVAQI
-791 AISNRSANPA
+791 AISNRPINAA
-801 VTVPVQQ
+801 ETVHTVPIQ
-808 QTVEQIIN
+808 QTEQIIH

-828 HNEQQQHVEHLST
+828 HSEQQQQQHQLSEHLST

-851 REITHK
+851 RGISHK

-904 HRDAKILV
+904 HRDGKILV

-922 DMTNG
+922 DMANG
-927 THEAAVQLLTDHQR
+927 THESAVQLLTDHQR

-949 EVKGPLEPPSPHSP
+949 EVQGPLEPPSPHSP

-979 GYKRPSISSFVE
+979 GYKRPSFSNFIE
-991 SPTAESLKT
+991 SPTAESVKT
-1000 VISNPASPVV
+1000 VISNTTSPVV
-1010 PQQFK
+1010 PQQYT
-1015 SNTQS
+1015 SITQS

-1030 GIGSSSQPVPAP
+1030 GIGSGASQPVPAP
-1042 RRLTSLSSV
+1042 RRLTSQSSV

-1059 NTQNGNRSED
+1059 NVAASQNGNRSED
-1069 DDVQASTQRPLT
+1069 DDVQAPTQRPLT

-1092 FISGGQPDY
+1092 FLSGGQPDY
-1101 VFEKHEQ
+1101 IFETHEQ

-1205 GGVAADCGKLRMGD
+1205 GGIAANCGKLRMGD
-1219 RLLKVNDID
+1219 RILKVNGTD
-1228 VTSATHEEAV
+1228 VTAATHQEAV
-1238 KQLLRP
+1238 MELLRP

-1268 NENERLGMHIK
+1268 TENERLGMHIK
-1279 GGLGGQ
+1279 GGLNGQ
-1285 RGNPLDPND
+1285 RGNPLDPAD

-1324 GTSLLGASHQDAVN
+1324 GTSLLGATHQEAVN

-1347 QIIVCKGYDKSSL
+1347 RIIVCKGYDKSSL
-1360 IHSIGSGGG
+1360 IHSIGSAGG

-1376 SSNRLGSRAS
+1376 STNRLGSRAS
-1386 ETGSELSQ
+1386 ETGSDFSQ
-1394 SVSSLDRDDGGVDD
+1394 SVSSLDRDDGAIDE
-1408 SSLPIA
+1408 SLPIA
-1414 LTNDNVFENS
+1414 STNDVFES
-1424 GKDIARIHTP
+1424 SKDEAHIHTP

-1456 SEQTLVNT
+1456 SEQTLVST

-1480 ESLALGTHMS
+1480 ESLALGTHLS
-1490 DSNVNAELVSHPPK
+1490 DSNANAELVVSHPPK

-1531 VDSRI
+1531 
-1536 GSTKKPISTSHHK
+1536 
-1549 YDSTKSSNDSLS
+1549 
-1561 SADTMISNTKEQLP
+1561 
-1575 PPRPPSPQPPP
+1575 
-1586 APPSIPELQFDM
+1586 
-1598 PDQSEIEI
+1598 
-1606 EVFEFEPYKYDVP
+1606 
-1619 KSRSQSTTS
+1619 
-1628 STQTRTHRKSVSFDL
+1628 
-1643 SDNEYI
+1643 
-1649 PVLSHDDEPQTND
+1649 
-1662 NIGELFL
+1662 
-1669 SQFSRENSH
+1669 
-1678 EDNDGYEVPIKYPSG
+1678 
-1693 PKTKPKRQVKSIL
+1693 
-1706 RSPSPSSKAPTT
+1706 
-1718 PSSLDRPLI
+1718 
-1727 TSFIHQ
+1727 
-1733 PQPSTSVTTAVVH
+1733 
-1746 NISHSSDDEIER
+1746 
-1758 ENPFRKEV
+1758 
-1766 LGRRAE
+1766 
-1772 NIYEELNFKEQAAQQ
+1772 
-1787 MPRIEMNVKEVQKG
+1787 
-1801 TETLIPV
+1801 
-1808 KQRPKSAYESREYT
+1808 
-1822 EILTKIHQSNDDL
+1822 
-1835 SEKPEYSL
+1835 
-1843 ISQGTAQ
+1843 
-1850 STGSLLINRPKQKPP
+1850 
-1865 LPPKPPKSPSSAKS
+1865 
-1879 SPSIVKH
+1879 
-1886 ADLKQNEA
+1886 
-1894 LKLFQEGMLRGD
+1894 
-1906 LYEFIHDAD
+1906 
-1915 TNQVSRIKQHA
+1915 
-1926 TSIPIAMA
+1926 
-1934 KAAEPVVEE
+1934 
-1943 KTKESPH
+1943 
-1950 LTSFNPSSPLPPIPK
+1950 
-1965 TPTTPPYSKIYK
+1965 
-1977 RATSVERPTVSPP
+1977 
-1990 PPPVNLSTLPG
+1990 
-2001 VDKLKPIQ
+2001 
-2009 TEDGSRV
+2009 
-2016 EILSTS
+2016 
-2022 SEELRKFHR
+2022 
-2031 GDQHNENAPEYS
+2031 
-2043 LVTEETHREILLHE
+2043 
-2057 NEIRNALQQEKI
+2057 
-2069 VTETITSTTSRIPV
+2069 
-2083 RKAPLP
+2083 
-2089 PPPPPPPPPTKPQ
+2089 
-2102 YKNTSISSNVSQE
+2102 
-2115 HSSSAPTPSQVFPVT
+2115 
-2130 QILPVQ
+2130 
-2136 YSNLPTPQQPDY
+2136 
-2148 FLTFPSSPPQSN
+2148 
-2160 CNVMA
+2160 
-2165 MPQPGAFS
+2165 
-2173 AFMSPPASAKV
+2173 SPPASAKV

-2244 LRATDGNS
+2244 LRATDENCFEKGN
-2252 FDDGD
+2252 
-2257 DNVDGTSSEDD
+2257 DNVDGTSSDSNDD
-2268 DDDDDDDDIHA
+2268 DDDESDDDENDIHA
-2279 GDSRSSSLVSPTPQN
+2279 GDSRDSSLPSSPTHKSGL
-2294 NETPTPQKMASSAM
+2294 KMA
-2308 TMTTTTPS
+2308 MTTTTTASATPS
-2316 RIPIRTNINSRI
+2316 RIPIRTNINSKI
-2328 PRLVHTETTLLSSP
+2328 PRPVHTETTATTLLSSP

-2352 NNTNKSNS
+2352 NNVNKSN
-2360 TQSPFELQAIQA
+2360 TTPSPYELQAIQA
-2372 EKRAAWRQKRLENLE
+2372 EERAAWRQERLKTLQEE
-2387 REAAAAQHA
+2387 VTVAQQSI
-2396 MNKLTDDLTKKN
+2396 NKLNDDLTKKS
-2408 EAIVFPRIAIKTNT
+2408 EAIVFPRIAIKSSP

-2450 GVPHLRTVEVVEK
+2450 GVPHIRTVQLVEK

-2487 VTLTEEQLMAAK
+2487 ATLTEEQLMAAK
-2499 LPDTPISPS
+2499 LPDTTISPS

-2523 NNDSMVRL
+2523 NNNNESVVRL
-2531 HLATENNET
+2531 HLATEDNANVGEG
-2540 DAAQSAS
+2540 QSGS
-2547 GGSFLMT
+2547 GGGGSFLT
-2554 VQQQQ
+2554 AVQHH
-2559 QQPSSNVIDANNDDG
+2559 QPSNVIDAAEST
-2574 KMQTIVEV
+2574 MQTIVEV

-2593 NTIAVGGSNDDNS
+2593 NTIAVGGSNDDGS
-2606 YPSFDPND
+2606 YPSFDPTND
-2614 DDNAA
+2614 DGNV
-2619 AEANYDSLD
+2619 AEVMNYDSLD
-2628 MYNTASELS
+2628 VYKTASELS

-2665 GEDSDSEQN
+2665 VEDSDSEQN

-2681 EPLKHDSSDDE
+2681 EPLRHDSSDDDK
-2692 SAAPINSTNQ
+2692 SVVPISPSNQ
-2702 TVNAPATIEIPTTE
+2702 ATATE
-2716 ANGNAVIAK
+2716 ENGNAAAVAAAAAAAAEAAAVIAQ
-2725 LNIVDTKESDNSN
+2725 LNIVDTVASDSGN
-2738 NDDIQNANIID
+2738 NDDIKNANIID
-2749 DNFIYKNPNFLM
+2749 DDFIYKNPNFLM
-2761 ADDEIDANTSQQ
+2761 AGDEMDACTSQQ
-2773 SGSTVTRKDRDE
+2773 QAIVRNERDE

-2791 LAELNVQPSAMMTTM
+2791 LAELNVQPSGTDDTTRPEADQ
-2806 TSIAVDTKPEILIT
+2806 IA
-2820 ESTNIDPDEEENSIS
+2820 STNDAEGEEESSIS
-2835 IQDETPSTP
+2835 IHEEIPSMP
-2844 TSPIETSSKSD
+2844 TSPTETSSKSD
-2855 SIQSAGTAGKRKKRK
+2855 SISLTGTGAGKRKKRK
-2870 NKSRKK
+2870 NKGRKK

>member
-13 RQVEFVDKRHC
+13 RQIEFVDKRHC

-69 DNEIKRLPSD
+69 DNEIKKLPSD

-89 DVSRNDIPDIPDEI
+89 DVSRNEIPDIPDEI

-111 AVFSSNPIERLPPGF
+111 ADFSSNPIDRLPPGF
-126 SQLKNLTVL
+126 SHLKNLTVL
-135 GLNDMSLASL
+135 GLNDMSLTSL
-145 PDDFGNLSQLET
+145 PEDFGNLSNLES

-187 IVTLPS
+187 IVTLAA

-205 LDHNELQRL
+205 LDHNQLQRL

-229 SENKLEELPEEISGL
+229 SENKLEELPEEIGGL

-258 TLPDGMAK
+258 TLPDGMSK

-277 NRLEELNE
+277 NRVDILNE
-285 LIGLCENLQE
+285 SIGLCENLQE
-295 LILTENFLIKLPKSI
+295 LILTENFLRKLPKSI

-322 RNALESIP
+322 RNSLESIP
-330 LEIGNCTSLGVL
+330 IEIGNCISLGVL

-349 KKLPSELGNCSELHV
+349 KKLPSELGNCTELHV

-377 TLVNLKLKAV
+377 TLVNLQLKAV

-404 DENTGQQVLTCFLLP
+404 DEHTGEQVLTCFLLP
-419 QLEYQPQAADRHEED
+419 QLEYQPQGADGHDDEG
-434 RSSDDEAWE
+434 SSDDEAWE
-443 ERETSRTHSVKFSE
+443 EREASRTHSVKFSE
-457 TDPDPDIGDKDTPFV
+457 DSGIADKDTPFV

-480 ELKAKAHKLFAKEKN
+480 ELKLKAHKLFAKEKN
-495 KIDDGNLDT
+495 KADDGGNLDT

-540 APPLNV
+540 PP
-546 SANPSAVA
+546 PSNTSTTVA
-554 KSISQEPIFGGDDEN
+554 TSISQEPIFGGATERHQSYGDDEN
-569 GDVNGFNER
+569 GEVNGFNER
-578 KVGFFMEEPEK
+578 KVGFSMEEEAEK
-589 NESEG
+589 NDSEG
-594 EDEGE
+594 GDEE
-599 EVEKLHPIKL
+599 EEEEIEKLHPIKL

-622 VQQID
+622 VQHGAID
-627 KQAASIL
+627 KTVANIL
-634 LANAPKQLEIVAPNV
+634 LANAPKQLETVPPIAATN
-649 INDSNV
+649 NDNTS
-655 LVESNHENRS
+655 LTESNRENKP

-711 NDDGIFISRVTE
+711 NDEGIFISRVTE

-738 LKVNGVSVIDAD
+738 LKVNGVSVITAD
-750 HYNAVDILKACGSV
+750 HYHAVDILKACGSV

-771 EITRL
+771 EVTRL
-776 VGHPVFTQDGSLAQI
+776 VGHPVFTQDGSVAQI
-791 AISNRSANPA
+791 AISNRPINAA
-801 VTVPVQQ
+801 ETVHTVPIQ
-808 QTVEQIIN
+808 QTEQIIH

-828 HNEQQQHVEHLST
+828 HSEQQQQQHQLSEHLST

-851 REITHK
+851 RGISHK

-904 HRDAKILV
+904 HRDGKILV

-922 DMTNG
+922 DMANG
-927 THEAAVQLLTDHQR
+927 THESAVQLLTDHQR

-949 EVKGPLEPPSPHSP
+949 EVQGPLEPPSPHSP

-979 GYKRPSISSFVE
+979 GYKRPSFSNFIE
-991 SPTAESLKT
+991 SPTAESVKT
-1000 VISNPASPVV
+1000 VISNTTSPVV
-1010 PQQFK
+1010 PQQYT
-1015 SNTQS
+1015 SITQS

-1030 GIGSSSQPVPAP
+1030 GIGSGASQPVPAP
-1042 RRLTSLSSV
+1042 RRLTSQSSV

-1059 NTQNGNRSED
+1059 NVAASQNGNRSED
-1069 DDVQASTQRPLT
+1069 DDVQ
-1081 SEDFQAMIPAH
+1081 
-1092 FISGGQPDY
+1092 
-1101 VFEKHEQ
+1101 
-1108 GPSVTVTVK
+1108 
-1117 KGVPDMPMLPP
+1117 
-1128 APTELGKVTETI
+1128 
-1140 TKSTFTETVMTRVTD
+1140 
-1155 NHLGEALI
+1155 
-1163 SEEVILPKNKGSL
+1163 EVILPKNKGSL

-1205 GGVAADCGKLRMGD
+1205 GGIAANCGKLRMGD
-1219 RLLKVNDID
+1219 RILKVNGTD
-1228 VTSATHEEAV
+1228 VTAATHQEAV
-1238 KQLLRP
+1238 MELLRP

-1268 NENERLGMHIK
+1268 TENERLGMHIK
-1279 GGLGGQ
+1279 GGLNGQ
-1285 RGNPLDPND
+1285 RGNPLDPAD

-1324 GTSLLGASHQDAVN
+1324 GTSLLGATHQEAVN

-1347 QIIVCKGYDKSSL
+1347 RIIVCKGYDKSSL
-1360 IHSIGSGGG
+1360 IHSIGSAGG

-1376 SSNRLGSRAS
+1376 STNRLGSRAS
-1386 ETGSELSQ
+1386 ETGSDFSQ
-1394 SVSSLDRDDGGVDD
+1394 SVSSLDRDDGAIDE
-1408 SSLPIA
+1408 SLPIA
-1414 LTNDNVFENS
+1414 STNDVFES
-1424 GKDIARIHTP
+1424 SKDEAHIHTP

-1456 SEQTLVNT
+1456 SEQTLVST

-1480 ESLALGTHMS
+1480 ESLALGTHLS
-1490 DSNVNAELVSHPPK
+1490 DSNANAELVVSHPPK

-1536 GSTKKPISTSHHK
+1536 GSSKKPISTSSFAHHK
-1549 YDSTKSSNDSLS
+1549 YDTSMKSSTDSLS
-1561 SADTMISNTKEQLP
+1561 SADTMISASKKPP
-1575 PPRPPSPQPPP
+1575 PPRPPSPLQPPP
-1586 APPSIPELQFDM
+1586 LARQYDELDRT
-1598 PDQSEIEI
+1598 EIEI
-1606 EVFEFEPYKYDVP
+1606 EVFDTEPYKYES
-1619 KSRSQSTTS
+1619 KSKPQSMSSQ
-1628 STQTRTHRKSVSFDL
+1628 TQTHRKSVSFDL

-1649 PVLSHDDEPQTND
+1649 PVLEHDEPEPTD

-1669 SQFSRENSH
+1669 RQFSRENSQ
-1678 EDNDGYEVPIKYPSG
+1678 EENDGYEVPIKYPSG
-1693 PKTKPKRQVKSIL
+1693 PKSKPTKKVKSIL

-1727 TSFIHQ
+1727 TSYIQQ
-1733 PQPSTSVTTAVVH
+1733 PQPSVTTAIVH
-1746 NISHSSDDEIER
+1746 TVAPSTDDEIER
-1758 ENPFRKEV
+1758 ENPFRKEF

-1772 NIYEELNFKEQAAQQ
+1772 NIYEELDFEEQAPKQTVQITPIETKVKEQEKPKQID
-1787 MPRIEMNVKEVQKG
+1787 PSS
-1801 TETLIPV
+1801 V
-1808 KQRPKSAYESREYT
+1808 KQRPKSAYESREYA
-1822 EILTKIHQSNDDL
+1822 EVQSKFHSSNDEL
-1835 SEKPEYSL
+1835 SEKSESTL
-1843 ISQGTAQ
+1843 ISTQSTSR
-1850 STGSLLINRPKQKPP
+1850 STGSLLIDRPKQKPP
-1865 LPPKPPKSPSSAKS
+1865 LPPKPSKPSSSVKSPSPVIKR
-1879 SPSIVKH
+1879 

-1894 LKLFQEGMLRGD
+1894 LKTFQQEMLHGD
-1906 LYEFIHDAD
+1906 LYEFVHNAE
-1915 TNQVSRIKQHA
+1915 TNQITRIKQQA
-1926 TSIPIAMA
+1926 TSIPIAIA
-1934 KAAEPVVEE
+1934 KSPEPIVKEE
-1943 KTKESPH
+1943 TKEPPR
-1950 LTSFNPSSPLPPIPK
+1950 LTTFNPSSPLPPIPK
-1965 TPTTPPYSKIYK
+1965 SNKTNVPPYSKVLK
-1977 RATSVERPTVSPP
+1977 RGSSVERPTVSPP
-1990 PPPVNLSTLPG
+1990 PPPVNMSTLPTA
-2001 VDKLKPIQ
+2001 DKLKQ
-2009 TEDGSRV
+2009 LRTEDGSRV

-2022 SEELRKFHR
+2022 TEELRKFHR
-2031 GDQHNENAPEYS
+2031 EYHHENAPEYS
-2043 LVTEETHREILLHE
+2043 LVTEETHREILLQE
-2057 NEIRNALQQEKI
+2057 NEIRNAMQQEQI
-2069 VTETITSTTSRIPV
+2069 VTETVTTTSRIPV

-2089 PPPPPPPPPTKPQ
+2089 PTAKTTTMSTTTNKHH
-2102 YKNTSISSNVSQE
+2102 KNPSFSSDVSQE
-2115 HSSSAPTPSQVFPVT
+2115 HSSTMQSTSSSSSSSSQVFPVT

-2136 YSNLPTPQQPDY
+2136 YSHLPTPQQPDY
-2148 FLTFPSSPPQSN
+2148 FLTFPSSPLQPS
-2160 CNVMA
+2160 CNVMP

-2173 AFMSPPASAKV
+2173 TFMSPPASAKV

-2244 LRATDGNS
+2244 LRATDENCFEKGN
-2252 FDDGD
+2252 
-2257 DNVDGTSSEDD
+2257 DNVDGTSSDSNDD
-2268 DDDDDDDDIHA
+2268 DDDESDDDENDIHA
-2279 GDSRSSSLVSPTPQN
+2279 GDSRDSSLPSSPTHKSGL
-2294 NETPTPQKMASSAM
+2294 KMA
-2308 TMTTTTPS
+2308 MTTTTTASATPS
-2316 RIPIRTNINSRI
+2316 RIPIRTNINSKI
-2328 PRLVHTETTLLSSP
+2328 PRPVHTETTATTLLSSP

-2352 NNTNKSNS
+2352 NNVNKSN
-2360 TQSPFELQAIQA
+2360 TTPSPYELQAIQA
-2372 EKRAAWRQKRLENLE
+2372 EERAAWRQERLKTLQEE
-2387 REAAAAQHA
+2387 VTVAQQSI
-2396 MNKLTDDLTKKN
+2396 NKLNDDLTKKS
-2408 EAIVFPRIAIKTNT
+2408 
-2422 GALIVR
+2422 
-2428 ETEKVLGEKVTT
+2428 
-2440 RTEEVPCPVT
+2440 
-2450 GVPHLRTVEVVEK
+2450 
-2463 LIETEVETC
+2463 EVETC

-2487 VTLTEEQLMAAK
+2487 ATLTEEQLMAAK
-2499 LPDTPISPS
+2499 LPDTTISPS

-2523 NNDSMVRL
+2523 NNNNESVVRL
-2531 HLATENNET
+2531 HLATEDNANVGEG
-2540 DAAQSAS
+2540 QSGS
-2547 GGSFLMT
+2547 GGGGSFLT
-2554 VQQQQ
+2554 AVQHH
-2559 QQPSSNVIDANNDDG
+2559 QPSNVIDAAEST
-2574 KMQTIVEV
+2574 MQTIVEV

-2593 NTIAVGGSNDDNS
+2593 NTIAVGGSNDDGS
-2606 YPSFDPND
+2606 YPSFDPTND
-2614 DDNAA
+2614 DGNV
-2619 AEANYDSLD
+2619 AEVMNYDSLD
-2628 MYNTASELS
+2628 VYKTASELS

-2665 GEDSDSEQN
+2665 VEDSDSEQN

-2681 EPLKHDSSDDE
+2681 EPLRHDSSDDDK
-2692 SAAPINSTNQ
+2692 SVVPISPSNQ
-2702 TVNAPATIEIPTTE
+2702 ATATE
-2716 ANGNAVIAK
+2716 ENGNAAAVAAAAAAAAEAAAVIAQ
-2725 LNIVDTKESDNSN
+2725 LNIVDTVASDSGN
-2738 NDDIQNANIID
+2738 NDDIKNANIID
-2749 DNFIYKNPNFLM
+2749 DDFIYKNPNFLM
-2761 ADDEIDANTSQQ
+2761 AGDEMDACTSQQ
-2773 SGSTVTRKDRDE
+2773 QAIVRNERDE

-2791 LAELNVQPSAMMTTM
+2791 LAELNVQPSGTDDTTRPEADQ
-2806 TSIAVDTKPEILIT
+2806 IA
-2820 ESTNIDPDEEENSIS
+2820 STNDAEGEEESSIS
-2835 IQDETPSTP
+2835 IHEEIPSMP
-2844 TSPIETSSKSD
+2844 TSPTETSSKSD
-2855 SIQSAGTAGKRKKRK
+2855 SISLTGTGAGKRKKRK
-2870 NKSRKK
+2870 NKGRKK

>member
-13 RQVEFVDKRHC
+13 RQIEFVDKRHC

-69 DNEIKRLPSD
+69 DNEIKKLPSD

-89 DVSRNDIPDIPDEI
+89 DVSRNEIPDIPDEI

-111 AVFSSNPIERLPPGF
+111 ADFSSNPIDRLPPGF
-126 SQLKNLTVL
+126 SHLKNLTVL
-135 GLNDMSLASL
+135 GLNDMSLTSL
-145 PDDFGNLSQLET
+145 PEDFGNLSNLES

-187 IVTLPS
+187 IVTLAA

-205 LDHNELQRL
+205 LDHNQLQRL

-229 SENKLEELPEEISGL
+229 SENKLEELPEEIGGL

-258 TLPDGMAK
+258 TLPDGMSK

-277 NRLEELNE
+277 NRVDILNE
-285 LIGLCENLQE
+285 SIGLCENLQE
-295 LILTENFLIKLPKSI
+295 LILTENFLRKLPKSI

-322 RNALESIP
+322 RNSLESIP
-330 LEIGNCTSLGVL
+330 IEIGNCISLGVL

-349 KKLPSELGNCSELHV
+349 KKLPSELGNCTELHV

-377 TLVNLKLKAV
+377 TLVNLQLKAV

-404 DENTGQQVLTCFLLP
+404 DEHTGEQVLTCFLLP
-419 QLEYQPQAADRHEED
+419 QLEYQPQGAEILLPGRLYRSNQRFDSMDLSLIED
-434 RSSDDEAWE
+434 GHDDEGSSDDEAWE
-443 ERETSRTHSVKFSE
+443 EREASRTHSVKFSE
-457 TDPDPDIGDKDTPFV
+457 DSGIADKDTPFV

-480 ELKAKAHKLFAKEKN
+480 ELKLKAHKLFAKEKN
-495 KIDDGNLDT
+495 KADDGGNLDT

-540 APPLNV
+540 PP
-546 SANPSAVA
+546 PSNTSTTVA
-554 KSISQEPIFGGDDEN
+554 TSISQEPIFGGATERHQSYGDDEN
-569 GDVNGFNER
+569 GEVNGFNER
-578 KVGFFMEEPEK
+578 KVGFSMEEEAEK
-589 NESEG
+589 NDSEG
-594 EDEGE
+594 GDEE
-599 EVEKLHPIKL
+599 EEEEIEKLHPIKL

-622 VQQID
+622 VQHGAID
-627 KQAASIL
+627 KTVANIL
-634 LANAPKQLEIVAPNV
+634 LANAPKQLETVPPIAATN
-649 INDSNV
+649 NDNTS
-655 LVESNHENRS
+655 LTESNRENKP

-711 NDDGIFISRVTE
+711 NDEGIFISRVTE

-738 LKVNGVSVIDAD
+738 LKVNGVSVITAD
-750 HYNAVDILKACGSV
+750 HYHAVDILKACGSV

-771 EITRL
+771 EVTRL
-776 VGHPVFTQDGSLAQI
+776 VGHPVFTQDGSVAQI
-791 AISNRSANPA
+791 AISNRPINAA
-801 VTVPVQQ
+801 ETVHTVPIQ
-808 QTVEQIIN
+808 QTEQIIH

-828 HNEQQQHVEHLST
+828 HSEQQQQQHQLSEHLST

-851 REITHK
+851 RGISHK

-904 HRDAKILV
+904 HRDGKILV

-922 DMTNG
+922 DMANG
-927 THEAAVQLLTDHQR
+927 THESAVQLLTDHQR

-949 EVKGPLEPPSPHSP
+949 EVQGPLEPPSPHSP

-979 GYKRPSISSFVE
+979 GYKRPSFSNFIE
-991 SPTAESLKT
+991 SPTAESVKT
-1000 VISNPASPVV
+1000 VISNTTSPVV
-1010 PQQFK
+1010 PQQYT
-1015 SNTQS
+1015 SITQS

-1030 GIGSSSQPVPAP
+1030 GIGSGASQPVPAP
-1042 RRLTSLSSV
+1042 RRLTSQSSV

-1059 NTQNGNRSED
+1059 NVAASQNGNRSED
-1069 DDVQASTQRPLT
+1069 DDVQAPTQRPLT

-1092 FISGGQPDY
+1092 FLSGGQPDY
-1101 VFEKHEQ
+1101 IFETHEQ

-1205 GGVAADCGKLRMGD
+1205 GGIAANCGKLRMGD
-1219 RLLKVNDID
+1219 RILKVNGTD
-1228 VTSATHEEAV
+1228 VTAATHQEAV
-1238 KQLLRP
+1238 MELLRP

-1268 NENERLGMHIK
+1268 TENERLGMHIK
-1279 GGLGGQ
+1279 GGLNGQ
-1285 RGNPLDPND
+1285 RGNPLDPAD

-1324 GTSLLGASHQDAVN
+1324 GTSLLGATHQEAVN

-1347 QIIVCKGYDKSSL
+1347 RIIVCKGYDKSSL
-1360 IHSIGSGGG
+1360 IHSIGSAGG

-1376 SSNRLGSRAS
+1376 STNRLGSRAS
-1386 ETGSELSQ
+1386 ETGSDFSQ
-1394 SVSSLDRDDGGVDD
+1394 SVSSLDRDDGAIDE
-1408 SSLPIA
+1408 SLPIA
-1414 LTNDNVFENS
+1414 STNDVFES
-1424 GKDIARIHTP
+1424 SKDEAHIHTP

-1456 SEQTLVNT
+1456 SEQTLVST

-1480 ESLALGTHMS
+1480 ESLALGTHLS
-1490 DSNVNAELVSHPPK
+1490 DSNANAELVVSHPPK

-1531 VDSRI
+1531 
-1536 GSTKKPISTSHHK
+1536 
-1549 YDSTKSSNDSLS
+1549 
-1561 SADTMISNTKEQLP
+1561 
-1575 PPRPPSPQPPP
+1575 
-1586 APPSIPELQFDM
+1586 
-1598 PDQSEIEI
+1598 
-1606 EVFEFEPYKYDVP
+1606 
-1619 KSRSQSTTS
+1619 
-1628 STQTRTHRKSVSFDL
+1628 
-1643 SDNEYI
+1643 
-1649 PVLSHDDEPQTND
+1649 
-1662 NIGELFL
+1662 
-1669 SQFSRENSH
+1669 
-1678 EDNDGYEVPIKYPSG
+1678 
-1693 PKTKPKRQVKSIL
+1693 
-1706 RSPSPSSKAPTT
+1706 
-1718 PSSLDRPLI
+1718 
-1727 TSFIHQ
+1727 
-1733 PQPSTSVTTAVVH
+1733 
-1746 NISHSSDDEIER
+1746 
-1758 ENPFRKEV
+1758 
-1766 LGRRAE
+1766 
-1772 NIYEELNFKEQAAQQ
+1772 
-1787 MPRIEMNVKEVQKG
+1787 
-1801 TETLIPV
+1801 
-1808 KQRPKSAYESREYT
+1808 
-1822 EILTKIHQSNDDL
+1822 
-1835 SEKPEYSL
+1835 
-1843 ISQGTAQ
+1843 
-1850 STGSLLINRPKQKPP
+1850 
-1865 LPPKPPKSPSSAKS
+1865 
-1879 SPSIVKH
+1879 
-1886 ADLKQNEA
+1886 
-1894 LKLFQEGMLRGD
+1894 
-1906 LYEFIHDAD
+1906 
-1915 TNQVSRIKQHA
+1915 
-1926 TSIPIAMA
+1926 
-1934 KAAEPVVEE
+1934 
-1943 KTKESPH
+1943 
-1950 LTSFNPSSPLPPIPK
+1950 
-1965 TPTTPPYSKIYK
+1965 
-1977 RATSVERPTVSPP
+1977 
-1990 PPPVNLSTLPG
+1990 
-2001 VDKLKPIQ
+2001 
-2009 TEDGSRV
+2009 
-2016 EILSTS
+2016 
-2022 SEELRKFHR
+2022 
-2031 GDQHNENAPEYS
+2031 
-2043 LVTEETHREILLHE
+2043 
-2057 NEIRNALQQEKI
+2057 
-2069 VTETITSTTSRIPV
+2069 
-2083 RKAPLP
+2083 
-2089 PPPPPPPPPTKPQ
+2089 
-2102 YKNTSISSNVSQE
+2102 
-2115 HSSSAPTPSQVFPVT
+2115 
-2130 QILPVQ
+2130 
-2136 YSNLPTPQQPDY
+2136 
-2148 FLTFPSSPPQSN
+2148 
-2160 CNVMA
+2160 
-2165 MPQPGAFS
+2165 
-2173 AFMSPPASAKV
+2173 SPPASAKV

-2244 LRATDGNS
+2244 LRATDENCFEKGN
-2252 FDDGD
+2252 
-2257 DNVDGTSSEDD
+2257 DNVDGTSSDSNDD
-2268 DDDDDDDDIHA
+2268 DDDESDDDENDIHA
-2279 GDSRSSSLVSPTPQN
+2279 GDSRDSSLPSSPTHKSGL
-2294 NETPTPQKMASSAM
+2294 KMA
-2308 TMTTTTPS
+2308 MTTTTTASATPS
-2316 RIPIRTNINSRI
+2316 RIPIRTNINSKI
-2328 PRLVHTETTLLSSP
+2328 PRPVHTETTATTLLSSP

-2352 NNTNKSNS
+2352 NNVNKSN
-2360 TQSPFELQAIQA
+2360 TTPSPYELQAIQA
-2372 EKRAAWRQKRLENLE
+2372 EERAAWRQERLKTLQEE
-2387 REAAAAQHA
+2387 VTVAQQSI
-2396 MNKLTDDLTKKN
+2396 NKLNDDLTKKS
-2408 EAIVFPRIAIKTNT
+2408 
-2422 GALIVR
+2422 
-2428 ETEKVLGEKVTT
+2428 
-2440 RTEEVPCPVT
+2440 
-2450 GVPHLRTVEVVEK
+2450 
-2463 LIETEVETC
+2463 EVETC

-2487 VTLTEEQLMAAK
+2487 ATLTEEQLMAAK
-2499 LPDTPISPS
+2499 LPDTTISPS

-2523 NNDSMVRL
+2523 NNNNESVVRL
-2531 HLATENNET
+2531 HLATEDNANVGEG
-2540 DAAQSAS
+2540 QSGS
-2547 GGSFLMT
+2547 GGGGSFLT
-2554 VQQQQ
+2554 AVQHH
-2559 QQPSSNVIDANNDDG
+2559 QPSNVIDAAEST
-2574 KMQTIVEV
+2574 MQTIVEV

-2593 NTIAVGGSNDDNS
+2593 NTIAVGGSNDDGS
-2606 YPSFDPND
+2606 YPSFDPTND
-2614 DDNAA
+2614 DGNV
-2619 AEANYDSLD
+2619 AEVMNYDSLD
-2628 MYNTASELS
+2628 VYKTASELS

-2665 GEDSDSEQN
+2665 VEDSDSEQN

-2681 EPLKHDSSDDE
+2681 EPLRHDSSDDDK
-2692 SAAPINSTNQ
+2692 SVVPISPSNQ
-2702 TVNAPATIEIPTTE
+2702 ATATE
-2716 ANGNAVIAK
+2716 ENGNAAAVAAAAAAAAEAAAVIAQ
-2725 LNIVDTKESDNSN
+2725 LNIVDTVASDSGN
-2738 NDDIQNANIID
+2738 NDDIKNANIID
-2749 DNFIYKNPNFLM
+2749 DDFIYKNPNFLM
-2761 ADDEIDANTSQQ
+2761 AGDEMDACTSQQ
-2773 SGSTVTRKDRDE
+2773 QAIVRNERDE

-2791 LAELNVQPSAMMTTM
+2791 LAELNVQPSGTDDTTRPEADQ
-2806 TSIAVDTKPEILIT
+2806 IA
-2820 ESTNIDPDEEENSIS
+2820 STNDAEGEEESSIS
-2835 IQDETPSTP
+2835 IHEEIPSMP
-2844 TSPIETSSKSD
+2844 TSPTETSSKSD
-2855 SIQSAGTAGKRKKRK
+2855 SISLTGTGAGKRKKRK
-2870 NKSRKK
+2870 NKGRKK

>member
-13 RQVEFVDKRHC
+13 RQIEFVDKRHC

-69 DNEIKRLPSD
+69 DNEIKKLPSD

-89 DVSRNDIPDIPDEI
+89 DVSRNEIPDIPDEI

-111 AVFSSNPIERLPPGF
+111 ADFSSNPIDRLPPGF
-126 SQLKNLTVL
+126 SHLKNLTVL
-135 GLNDMSLASL
+135 GLNDMSLTSL
-145 PDDFGNLSQLET
+145 PEDFGNLSNLES

-187 IVTLPS
+187 IVTLAA

-205 LDHNELQRL
+205 LDHNQLQRL

-229 SENKLEELPEEISGL
+229 SENKLEELPEEIGGL

-258 TLPDGMAK
+258 TLPDGMSK

-277 NRLEELNE
+277 NRVDILNE
-285 LIGLCENLQE
+285 SIGLCENLQE
-295 LILTENFLIKLPKSI
+295 LILTENFLRKLPKSI

-322 RNALESIP
+322 RNSLESIP
-330 LEIGNCTSLGVL
+330 IEIGNCISLGVL

-349 KKLPSELGNCSELHV
+349 KKLPSELGNCTELHV

-377 TLVNLKLKAV
+377 TLVNLQLKAV

-404 DENTGQQVLTCFLLP
+404 DEHTGEQVLTCFLLP
-419 QLEYQPQAADRHEED
+419 QLEYQPQGADGHDDEG
-434 RSSDDEAWE
+434 SSDDEAWE
-443 ERETSRTHSVKFSE
+443 EREASRTHSVKFSE
-457 TDPDPDIGDKDTPFV
+457 DSGIADKDTPFV

-480 ELKAKAHKLFAKEKN
+480 ELKLKAHKLFAKEKN
-495 KIDDGNLDT
+495 KADDGGNLDT

-540 APPLNV
+540 PP
-546 SANPSAVA
+546 PSNTSTTVA
-554 KSISQEPIFGGDDEN
+554 TSISQEPIFGGATERHQSYGDDEN
-569 GDVNGFNER
+569 GEVNGFNER
-578 KVGFFMEEPEK
+578 KVGFSMEEEAEK
-589 NESEG
+589 NDSEG
-594 EDEGE
+594 GDEE
-599 EVEKLHPIKL
+599 EEEEIEKLHPIKL

-622 VQQID
+622 VQHGAID
-627 KQAASIL
+627 KTVANIL
-634 LANAPKQLEIVAPNV
+634 LANAPKQLETVPPIAATN
-649 INDSNV
+649 NDNTS
-655 LVESNHENRS
+655 LTESNRENKP

-711 NDDGIFISRVTE
+711 NDEGIFISRVTE

-738 LKVNGVSVIDAD
+738 LKVNGVSVITAD
-750 HYNAVDILKACGSV
+750 HYHAVDILKACGSV

-771 EITRL
+771 EVTRL
-776 VGHPVFTQDGSLAQI
+776 VGHPVFTQDGSVAQI
-791 AISNRSANPA
+791 AISNRPINAA
-801 VTVPVQQ
+801 ETVHTVPIQ
-808 QTVEQIIN
+808 QTEQIIH

-828 HNEQQQHVEHLST
+828 HSEQQQQQHQLSEHLST

-851 REITHK
+851 RGISHK

-904 HRDAKILV
+904 HRDGKILV

-922 DMTNG
+922 DMANG
-927 THEAAVQLLTDHQR
+927 THESAVQLLTDHQR

-949 EVKGPLEPPSPHSP
+949 EVQGPLEPPSPHSP

-979 GYKRPSISSFVE
+979 GYKRPSFSNFIE
-991 SPTAESLKT
+991 SPTAESVKT
-1000 VISNPASPVV
+1000 VISNTTSPVV
-1010 PQQFK
+1010 PQQYT
-1015 SNTQS
+1015 SITQS

-1030 GIGSSSQPVPAP
+1030 GIGSGASQPVPAP
-1042 RRLTSLSSV
+1042 RRLTSQSSV

-1059 NTQNGNRSED
+1059 NVAASQNGNRSED
-1069 DDVQASTQRPLT
+1069 DDVQAPTQRPLT

-1092 FISGGQPDY
+1092 FLSGGQPDY
-1101 VFEKHEQ
+1101 IFETHEQ

-1205 GGVAADCGKLRMGD
+1205 GGIAANCGKLRMGD
-1219 RLLKVNDID
+1219 RILKVNGTD
-1228 VTSATHEEAV
+1228 VTAATHQEAV
-1238 KQLLRP
+1238 MELLRP

-1268 NENERLGMHIK
+1268 TENERLGMHIK
-1279 GGLGGQ
+1279 GGLNGQ
-1285 RGNPLDPND
+1285 RGNPLDPAD

-1324 GTSLLGASHQDAVN
+1324 GTSLLGATHQEAVN

-1347 QIIVCKGYDKSSL
+1347 RIIVCKGYDKSSL
-1360 IHSIGSGGG
+1360 IHSIGSAGG

-1376 SSNRLGSRAS
+1376 STNRLGSRAS
-1386 ETGSELSQ
+1386 ETGSDFSQ
-1394 SVSSLDRDDGGVDD
+1394 SVSSLDRDDGAIDE
-1408 SSLPIA
+1408 SLPIA
-1414 LTNDNVFENS
+1414 STNDVFES
-1424 GKDIARIHTP
+1424 SKDEAHIHTP

-1456 SEQTLVNT
+1456 SEQTLVST

-1480 ESLALGTHMS
+1480 ESLALGTHLS
-1490 DSNVNAELVSHPPK
+1490 DSNANAELVVSHPPK

-1531 VDSRI
+1531 
-1536 GSTKKPISTSHHK
+1536 
-1549 YDSTKSSNDSLS
+1549 
-1561 SADTMISNTKEQLP
+1561 
-1575 PPRPPSPQPPP
+1575 
-1586 APPSIPELQFDM
+1586 
-1598 PDQSEIEI
+1598 
-1606 EVFEFEPYKYDVP
+1606 
-1619 KSRSQSTTS
+1619 
-1628 STQTRTHRKSVSFDL
+1628 
-1643 SDNEYI
+1643 
-1649 PVLSHDDEPQTND
+1649 
-1662 NIGELFL
+1662 
-1669 SQFSRENSH
+1669 
-1678 EDNDGYEVPIKYPSG
+1678 
-1693 PKTKPKRQVKSIL
+1693 
-1706 RSPSPSSKAPTT
+1706 
-1718 PSSLDRPLI
+1718 
-1727 TSFIHQ
+1727 
-1733 PQPSTSVTTAVVH
+1733 
-1746 NISHSSDDEIER
+1746 
-1758 ENPFRKEV
+1758 
-1766 LGRRAE
+1766 
-1772 NIYEELNFKEQAAQQ
+1772 
-1787 MPRIEMNVKEVQKG
+1787 
-1801 TETLIPV
+1801 
-1808 KQRPKSAYESREYT
+1808 
-1822 EILTKIHQSNDDL
+1822 
-1835 SEKPEYSL
+1835 
-1843 ISQGTAQ
+1843 
-1850 STGSLLINRPKQKPP
+1850 
-1865 LPPKPPKSPSSAKS
+1865 
-1879 SPSIVKH
+1879 
-1886 ADLKQNEA
+1886 
-1894 LKLFQEGMLRGD
+1894 
-1906 LYEFIHDAD
+1906 
-1915 TNQVSRIKQHA
+1915 
-1926 TSIPIAMA
+1926 
-1934 KAAEPVVEE
+1934 
-1943 KTKESPH
+1943 
-1950 LTSFNPSSPLPPIPK
+1950 
-1965 TPTTPPYSKIYK
+1965 
-1977 RATSVERPTVSPP
+1977 
-1990 PPPVNLSTLPG
+1990 
-2001 VDKLKPIQ
+2001 
-2009 TEDGSRV
+2009 
-2016 EILSTS
+2016 
-2022 SEELRKFHR
+2022 
-2031 GDQHNENAPEYS
+2031 
-2043 LVTEETHREILLHE
+2043 
-2057 NEIRNALQQEKI
+2057 
-2069 VTETITSTTSRIPV
+2069 
-2083 RKAPLP
+2083 
-2089 PPPPPPPPPTKPQ
+2089 
-2102 YKNTSISSNVSQE
+2102 
-2115 HSSSAPTPSQVFPVT
+2115 
-2130 QILPVQ
+2130 
-2136 YSNLPTPQQPDY
+2136 
-2148 FLTFPSSPPQSN
+2148 
-2160 CNVMA
+2160 
-2165 MPQPGAFS
+2165 
-2173 AFMSPPASAKV
+2173 SPPASAKV

-2244 LRATDGNS
+2244 LRATDENCFEKGN
-2252 FDDGD
+2252 
-2257 DNVDGTSSEDD
+2257 DNVDGTSSDSNDD
-2268 DDDDDDDDIHA
+2268 DDDESDDDENDIHA
-2279 GDSRSSSLVSPTPQN
+2279 GDSRDSSLPSSPTHKSGL
-2294 NETPTPQKMASSAM
+2294 KMA
-2308 TMTTTTPS
+2308 MTTTTTASATPS
-2316 RIPIRTNINSRI
+2316 RIPIRTNINSKI
-2328 PRLVHTETTLLSSP
+2328 PRPVHTETTATTLLSSP

-2352 NNTNKSNS
+2352 NNVNKSN
-2360 TQSPFELQAIQA
+2360 TTPSPYELQAIQA
-2372 EKRAAWRQKRLENLE
+2372 EERAAWRQERLKTLQEE
-2387 REAAAAQHA
+2387 VTVAQQSI
-2396 MNKLTDDLTKKN
+2396 NKLNDDLTKKS
-2408 EAIVFPRIAIKTNT
+2408 
-2422 GALIVR
+2422 
-2428 ETEKVLGEKVTT
+2428 
-2440 RTEEVPCPVT
+2440 
-2450 GVPHLRTVEVVEK
+2450 
-2463 LIETEVETC
+2463 EVETC

-2487 VTLTEEQLMAAK
+2487 ATLTEEQLMAAK
-2499 LPDTPISPS
+2499 LPDTTISPS

-2523 NNDSMVRL
+2523 NNNNESVVRL
-2531 HLATENNET
+2531 HLATEDNANVGEG
-2540 DAAQSAS
+2540 QSGS
-2547 GGSFLMT
+2547 GGGGSFLT
-2554 VQQQQ
+2554 AVQHH
-2559 QQPSSNVIDANNDDG
+2559 QPSNVIDAAEST
-2574 KMQTIVEV
+2574 MQTIVEV

-2593 NTIAVGGSNDDNS
+2593 NTIAVGGSNDDGS
-2606 YPSFDPND
+2606 YPSFDPTND
-2614 DDNAA
+2614 DGNV
-2619 AEANYDSLD
+2619 AEVMNYDSLD
-2628 MYNTASELS
+2628 VYKTASELS

-2665 GEDSDSEQN
+2665 VEDSDSEQN

-2681 EPLKHDSSDDE
+2681 EPLRHDSSDDDK
-2692 SAAPINSTNQ
+2692 SVVPISPSNQ
-2702 TVNAPATIEIPTTE
+2702 ATATE
-2716 ANGNAVIAK
+2716 ENGNAAAVAAAAAAAAEAAAVIAQ
-2725 LNIVDTKESDNSN
+2725 LNIVDTVASDSGN
-2738 NDDIQNANIID
+2738 NDDIKNANIID
-2749 DNFIYKNPNFLM
+2749 DDFIYKNPNFLM
-2761 ADDEIDANTSQQ
+2761 AGDEMDACTSQQ
-2773 SGSTVTRKDRDE
+2773 QAIVRNERDE

-2791 LAELNVQPSAMMTTM
+2791 LAELNVQPSGTDDTTRPEADQ
-2806 TSIAVDTKPEILIT
+2806 IA
-2820 ESTNIDPDEEENSIS
+2820 STNDAEGEEESSIS
-2835 IQDETPSTP
+2835 IHEEIPSMP
-2844 TSPIETSSKSD
+2844 TSPTETSSKSD
-2855 SIQSAGTAGKRKKRK
+2855 SISLTGTGAGKRKKRK
-2870 NKSRKK
+2870 NKGRKK

>member
-13 RQVEFVDKRHC
+13 RQIEFVDKRHC

-69 DNEIKRLPSD
+69 DNEIKKLPSD

-89 DVSRNDIPDIPDEI
+89 DVSRNEIPDIPDEI

-111 AVFSSNPIERLPPGF
+111 ADFSSNPIDRLPPGF
-126 SQLKNLTVL
+126 SHLKNLTVL
-135 GLNDMSLASL
+135 GLNDMSLTSL
-145 PDDFGNLSQLET
+145 PEDFGNLSNLES

-187 IVTLPS
+187 IVTLAA

-205 LDHNELQRL
+205 LDHNQLQRL

-229 SENKLEELPEEISGL
+229 SENKLEELPEEIGGL

-258 TLPDGMAK
+258 TLPDGMSK

-277 NRLEELNE
+277 NRVDILNE
-285 LIGLCENLQE
+285 SIGLCENLQE
-295 LILTENFLIKLPKSI
+295 LILTENFLRKLPKSI

-322 RNALESIP
+322 RNSLESIP
-330 LEIGNCTSLGVL
+330 IEIGNCISLGVL

-349 KKLPSELGNCSELHV
+349 KKLPSELGNCTELHV

-377 TLVNLKLKAV
+377 TLVNLQLKAV

-404 DENTGQQVLTCFLLP
+404 DEHTGEQVLTCFLLP
-419 QLEYQPQAADRHEED
+419 QLEYQPQGADGHDDEG
-434 RSSDDEAWE
+434 SSDDEAWE
-443 ERETSRTHSVKFSE
+443 EREASRTHSVKFSE
-457 TDPDPDIGDKDTPFV
+457 DSGIADKDTPFV

-480 ELKAKAHKLFAKEKN
+480 ELKLKAHKLFAKEKN
-495 KIDDGNLDT
+495 KADDGGNLDT

-540 APPLNV
+540 PP
-546 SANPSAVA
+546 PSNTSTTVA
-554 KSISQEPIFGGDDEN
+554 TSISQEPIFGGATERHQSYGDDEN
-569 GDVNGFNER
+569 GEVNGFNER
-578 KVGFFMEEPEK
+578 KVGFSMEEEAEK
-589 NESEG
+589 NDSEG
-594 EDEGE
+594 GDEE
-599 EVEKLHPIKL
+599 EEEEIEKLHPIKL

-622 VQQID
+622 VQHGAID
-627 KQAASIL
+627 KTVANIL
-634 LANAPKQLEIVAPNV
+634 LANAPKQLETVPPIAATN
-649 INDSNV
+649 NDNTS
-655 LVESNHENRS
+655 LTESNRENKP

-711 NDDGIFISRVTE
+711 NDEGIFISRVTE

-738 LKVNGVSVIDAD
+738 LKVNGVSVITAD
-750 HYNAVDILKACGSV
+750 HYHAVDILKACGSV

-771 EITRL
+771 EVTRL
-776 VGHPVFTQDGSLAQI
+776 VGHPVFTQDGSVAQI
-791 AISNRSANPA
+791 AISNRPINAA
-801 VTVPVQQ
+801 ETVHTVPIQ
-808 QTVEQIIN
+808 QTEQIIH

-828 HNEQQQHVEHLST
+828 HSEQQQQQHQLSEHLST

-851 REITHK
+851 RGISHK

-904 HRDAKILV
+904 HRDGKILV

-922 DMTNG
+922 DMANG
-927 THEAAVQLLTDHQR
+927 THESAVQLLTDHQR

-949 EVKGPLEPPSPHSP
+949 EVQGPLEPPSPHSP

-979 GYKRPSISSFVE
+979 GYKRPSFSNFIE
-991 SPTAESLKT
+991 SPTAESVKT
-1000 VISNPASPVV
+1000 VISNTTSPVV
-1010 PQQFK
+1010 PQQYT
-1015 SNTQS
+1015 SITQS

-1030 GIGSSSQPVPAP
+1030 GIGSGASQPVPAP
-1042 RRLTSLSSV
+1042 RRLTSQSSV

-1059 NTQNGNRSED
+1059 NVAASQNGNRSED
-1069 DDVQASTQRPLT
+1069 DDVQ
-1081 SEDFQAMIPAH
+1081 
-1092 FISGGQPDY
+1092 
-1101 VFEKHEQ
+1101 
-1108 GPSVTVTVK
+1108 
-1117 KGVPDMPMLPP
+1117 
-1128 APTELGKVTETI
+1128 
-1140 TKSTFTETVMTRVTD
+1140 
-1155 NHLGEALI
+1155 
-1163 SEEVILPKNKGSL
+1163 EVILPKNKGSL

-1205 GGVAADCGKLRMGD
+1205 GGIAANCGKLRMGD
-1219 RLLKVNDID
+1219 RILKVNGTD
-1228 VTSATHEEAV
+1228 VTAATHQEAV
-1238 KQLLRP
+1238 MELLRP

-1268 NENERLGMHIK
+1268 TENERLGMHIK
-1279 GGLGGQ
+1279 GGLNGQ
-1285 RGNPLDPND
+1285 RGNPLDPAD

-1324 GTSLLGASHQDAVN
+1324 GTSLLGATHQEAVN

-1347 QIIVCKGYDKSSL
+1347 RIIVCKGYDKSSL
-1360 IHSIGSGGG
+1360 IHSIGSAGG

-1376 SSNRLGSRAS
+1376 STNRLGSRAS
-1386 ETGSELSQ
+1386 ETGSDFSQ
-1394 SVSSLDRDDGGVDD
+1394 SVSSLDRDDGAIDE
-1408 SSLPIA
+1408 SLPIA
-1414 LTNDNVFENS
+1414 STNDVFES
-1424 GKDIARIHTP
+1424 SKDEAHIHTP

-1456 SEQTLVNT
+1456 SEQTLVST

-1480 ESLALGTHMS
+1480 ESLALGTHLS
-1490 DSNVNAELVSHPPK
+1490 DSNANAELVVSHPPK

-1536 GSTKKPISTSHHK
+1536 GSSKKPISTSSFAHHK
-1549 YDSTKSSNDSLS
+1549 YDTSMKSSTDSLS
-1561 SADTMISNTKEQLP
+1561 SADTMISASKKPP
-1575 PPRPPSPQPPP
+1575 PPRPPSPLQPPP
-1586 APPSIPELQFDM
+1586 LARQYDELDRT
-1598 PDQSEIEI
+1598 EIEI
-1606 EVFEFEPYKYDVP
+1606 EVFDTEPYKYES
-1619 KSRSQSTTS
+1619 KSKPQSMSSQ
-1628 STQTRTHRKSVSFDL
+1628 TQTHRKSVSFDL

-1649 PVLSHDDEPQTND
+1649 PVLEHDEPEPTD

-1669 SQFSRENSH
+1669 RQFSRENSQ
-1678 EDNDGYEVPIKYPSG
+1678 EENDGYEVPIKYPSG
-1693 PKTKPKRQVKSIL
+1693 PKSKPTKKVKSIL

-1727 TSFIHQ
+1727 TSYIQQ
-1733 PQPSTSVTTAVVH
+1733 PQPSVTTAIVH
-1746 NISHSSDDEIER
+1746 TVAPSTDDEIER
-1758 ENPFRKEV
+1758 ENPFRKEF

-1772 NIYEELNFKEQAAQQ
+1772 NIYEELDFEEQAPKQTVQITPIETKVKEQEKPKQID
-1787 MPRIEMNVKEVQKG
+1787 PSS
-1801 TETLIPV
+1801 V
-1808 KQRPKSAYESREYT
+1808 KQRPKSAYESREYA
-1822 EILTKIHQSNDDL
+1822 EVQSKFHSSNDEL
-1835 SEKPEYSL
+1835 SEKSESTL
-1843 ISQGTAQ
+1843 ISTQSTSR
-1850 STGSLLINRPKQKPP
+1850 STGSLLIDRPKQKPP
-1865 LPPKPPKSPSSAKS
+1865 LPPKPSKPSSSVKSPSPVIKR
-1879 SPSIVKH
+1879 

-1894 LKLFQEGMLRGD
+1894 LKTFQQEMLHGD
-1906 LYEFIHDAD
+1906 LYEFVHNAE
-1915 TNQVSRIKQHA
+1915 TNQITRIKQQA
-1926 TSIPIAMA
+1926 TSIPIAIA
-1934 KAAEPVVEE
+1934 KSPEPIVKEE
-1943 KTKESPH
+1943 TKEPPR
-1950 LTSFNPSSPLPPIPK
+1950 LTTFNPSSPLPPIPK
-1965 TPTTPPYSKIYK
+1965 SNKTNVPPYSKVLK
-1977 RATSVERPTVSPP
+1977 RGSSVERPTVSPP
-1990 PPPVNLSTLPG
+1990 PPPVNMSTLPTA
-2001 VDKLKPIQ
+2001 DKLKQ
-2009 TEDGSRV
+2009 LRTEDGSRV

-2022 SEELRKFHR
+2022 TEELRKFHR
-2031 GDQHNENAPEYS
+2031 EYHHENAPEYS
-2043 LVTEETHREILLHE
+2043 LVTEETHREILLQE
-2057 NEIRNALQQEKI
+2057 NEIRNAMQQEQI
-2069 VTETITSTTSRIPV
+2069 VTETVTTTSRIPV

-2089 PPPPPPPPPTKPQ
+2089 PTAKTTTMSTTTNKHH
-2102 YKNTSISSNVSQE
+2102 KNPSFSSDVSQE
-2115 HSSSAPTPSQVFPVT
+2115 HSSTMQSTSSSSSSSSQVFPVT

-2136 YSNLPTPQQPDY
+2136 YSHLPTPQQPDY
-2148 FLTFPSSPPQSN
+2148 FLTFPSSPLQPS
-2160 CNVMA
+2160 CNVMP

-2173 AFMSPPASAKV
+2173 TFMSPPASAKV

-2244 LRATDGNS
+2244 LRATDENCFEKGN
-2252 FDDGD
+2252 
-2257 DNVDGTSSEDD
+2257 DNVDGTSSDSNDD
-2268 DDDDDDDDIHA
+2268 DDDESDDDENDIHA
-2279 GDSRSSSLVSPTPQN
+2279 GDSRDSSLPSSPTHKSGL
-2294 NETPTPQKMASSAM
+2294 KMA
-2308 TMTTTTPS
+2308 MTTTTTASATPS
-2316 RIPIRTNINSRI
+2316 RIPIRTNINSKI
-2328 PRLVHTETTLLSSP
+2328 PRPVHTETTATTLLSSP

-2352 NNTNKSNS
+2352 NNVNKSN
-2360 TQSPFELQAIQA
+2360 TTPSPYELQAIQA
-2372 EKRAAWRQKRLENLE
+2372 EERAAWRQERLKTLQEE
-2387 REAAAAQHA
+2387 VTVAQQSI
-2396 MNKLTDDLTKKN
+2396 NKLNDDLTKKS
-2408 EAIVFPRIAIKTNT
+2408 EAIVFPRIAIKSSP

-2450 GVPHLRTVEVVEK
+2450 GVPHIRTVQLVEK

-2487 VTLTEEQLMAAK
+2487 ATLTEEQLMAAK
-2499 LPDTPISPS
+2499 LPDTTISPS

-2523 NNDSMVRL
+2523 NNNNESVVRL
-2531 HLATENNET
+2531 HLATEDNANVGEG
-2540 DAAQSAS
+2540 QSGS
-2547 GGSFLMT
+2547 GGGGSFLT
-2554 VQQQQ
+2554 AVQHH
-2559 QQPSSNVIDANNDDG
+2559 QPSNVIDAAEST
-2574 KMQTIVEV
+2574 MQTIVEV

-2593 NTIAVGGSNDDNS
+2593 NTIAVGGSNDDGS
-2606 YPSFDPND
+2606 YPSFDPTND
-2614 DDNAA
+2614 DGNV
-2619 AEANYDSLD
+2619 AEVMNYDSLD
-2628 MYNTASELS
+2628 VYKTASELS

-2665 GEDSDSEQN
+2665 VEDSDSEQN

-2681 EPLKHDSSDDE
+2681 EPLRHDSSDDDK
-2692 SAAPINSTNQ
+2692 SVVPISPSNQ
-2702 TVNAPATIEIPTTE
+2702 ATATE
-2716 ANGNAVIAK
+2716 ENGNAAAVAAAAAAAAEAAAVIAQ
-2725 LNIVDTKESDNSN
+2725 LNIVDTVASDSGN
-2738 NDDIQNANIID
+2738 NDDIKNANIID
-2749 DNFIYKNPNFLM
+2749 DDFIYKNPNFLM
-2761 ADDEIDANTSQQ
+2761 AGDEMDACTSQQ
-2773 SGSTVTRKDRDE
+2773 QAIVRNERDE

-2791 LAELNVQPSAMMTTM
+2791 LAELNVQPSGTDDTTRPEADQ
-2806 TSIAVDTKPEILIT
+2806 IA
-2820 ESTNIDPDEEENSIS
+2820 STNDAEGEEESSIS
-2835 IQDETPSTP
+2835 IHEEIPSMP
-2844 TSPIETSSKSD
+2844 TSPTETSSKSD
-2855 SIQSAGTAGKRKKRK
+2855 SISLTGTGAGKRKKRK
-2870 NKSRKK
+2870 NKGRKK

>member
-13 RQVEFVDKRHC
+13 RQIEFVDKRHC

-69 DNEIKRLPSD
+69 DNEIKKLPSD

-89 DVSRNDIPDIPDEI
+89 DVSRNEIPDIPDEI

-111 AVFSSNPIERLPPGF
+111 ADFSSNPIDRLPPGF
-126 SQLKNLTVL
+126 SHLKNLTVL
-135 GLNDMSLASL
+135 GLNDMSLTSL
-145 PDDFGNLSQLET
+145 PEDFGNLSNLES

-187 IVTLPS
+187 IVTLAA

-205 LDHNELQRL
+205 LDHNQLQRL

-229 SENKLEELPEEISGL
+229 SENKLEELPEEIGGL

-258 TLPDGMAK
+258 TLPDGMSK

-277 NRLEELNE
+277 NRVDILNE
-285 LIGLCENLQE
+285 SIGLCENLQE
-295 LILTENFLIKLPKSI
+295 LILTENFLRKLPKSI

-322 RNALESIP
+322 RNSLESIP
-330 LEIGNCTSLGVL
+330 IEIGNCISLGVL

-349 KKLPSELGNCSELHV
+349 KKLPSELGNCTELHV

-377 TLVNLKLKAV
+377 TLVNLQLKAV

-404 DENTGQQVLTCFLLP
+404 DEHTGEQVLTCFLLP
-419 QLEYQPQAADRHEED
+419 QLEYQPQGAEILLPGRLYRSNQRFDSMDLSLIED
-434 RSSDDEAWE
+434 GHDDEGSSDDEAWE
-443 ERETSRTHSVKFSE
+443 EREASRTHSVKFSE
-457 TDPDPDIGDKDTPFV
+457 DSGIADKDTPFV

-480 ELKAKAHKLFAKEKN
+480 ELKLKAHKLFAKEKN
-495 KIDDGNLDT
+495 KADDGGNLDT

-540 APPLNV
+540 PP
-546 SANPSAVA
+546 PSNTSTTVA
-554 KSISQEPIFGGDDEN
+554 TSISQEPIFGGATERHQSYGDDEN
-569 GDVNGFNER
+569 GEVNGFNER
-578 KVGFFMEEPEK
+578 KVGFSMEEEAEK
-589 NESEG
+589 NDSEG
-594 EDEGE
+594 GDEE
-599 EVEKLHPIKL
+599 EEEEIEKLHPIKL

-622 VQQID
+622 VQHGAID
-627 KQAASIL
+627 KTVANIL
-634 LANAPKQLEIVAPNV
+634 LANAPKQLETVPPIAATN
-649 INDSNV
+649 NDNTS
-655 LVESNHENRS
+655 LTESNRENKP

-711 NDDGIFISRVTE
+711 NDEGIFISRVTE

-738 LKVNGVSVIDAD
+738 LKVNGVSVITAD
-750 HYNAVDILKACGSV
+750 HYHAVDILKACGSV

-771 EITRL
+771 EVTRL
-776 VGHPVFTQDGSLAQI
+776 VGHPVFTQDGSVAQI
-791 AISNRSANPA
+791 AISNRPINAA
-801 VTVPVQQ
+801 ETVHTVPIQ
-808 QTVEQIIN
+808 QTEQIIH

-828 HNEQQQHVEHLST
+828 HSEQQQQQHQLSEHLST

-851 REITHK
+851 RGISHK

-904 HRDAKILV
+904 HRDGKILV

-922 DMTNG
+922 DMANG
-927 THEAAVQLLTDHQR
+927 THESAVQLLTDHQR

-949 EVKGPLEPPSPHSP
+949 EVQGPLEPPSPHSP

-979 GYKRPSISSFVE
+979 GYKRPSFSNFIE
-991 SPTAESLKT
+991 SPTAESVKT
-1000 VISNPASPVV
+1000 VISNTTSPVV
-1010 PQQFK
+1010 PQQYT
-1015 SNTQS
+1015 SITQS

-1030 GIGSSSQPVPAP
+1030 GIGSGASQPVPAP
-1042 RRLTSLSSV
+1042 RRLTSQSSV

-1059 NTQNGNRSED
+1059 NVAASQNGNRSED
-1069 DDVQASTQRPLT
+1069 DDVQ
-1081 SEDFQAMIPAH
+1081 
-1092 FISGGQPDY
+1092 
-1101 VFEKHEQ
+1101 
-1108 GPSVTVTVK
+1108 
-1117 KGVPDMPMLPP
+1117 
-1128 APTELGKVTETI
+1128 
-1140 TKSTFTETVMTRVTD
+1140 
-1155 NHLGEALI
+1155 
-1163 SEEVILPKNKGSL
+1163 EVILPKNKGSL

-1205 GGVAADCGKLRMGD
+1205 GGIAANCGKLRMGD
-1219 RLLKVNDID
+1219 RILKVNGTD
-1228 VTSATHEEAV
+1228 VTAATHQEAV
-1238 KQLLRP
+1238 MELLRP

-1268 NENERLGMHIK
+1268 TENERLGMHIK
-1279 GGLGGQ
+1279 GGLNGQ
-1285 RGNPLDPND
+1285 RGNPLDPAD

-1324 GTSLLGASHQDAVN
+1324 GTSLLGATHQEAVN

-1347 QIIVCKGYDKSSL
+1347 RIIVCKGYDKSSL
-1360 IHSIGSGGG
+1360 IHSIGSAGG

-1376 SSNRLGSRAS
+1376 STNRLGSRAS
-1386 ETGSELSQ
+1386 ETGSDFSQ
-1394 SVSSLDRDDGGVDD
+1394 SVSSLDRDDGAIDE
-1408 SSLPIA
+1408 SLPIA
-1414 LTNDNVFENS
+1414 STNDVFES
-1424 GKDIARIHTP
+1424 SKDEAHIHTP

-1456 SEQTLVNT
+1456 SEQTLVST

-1480 ESLALGTHMS
+1480 ESLALGTHLS
-1490 DSNVNAELVSHPPK
+1490 DSNANAELVVSHPPK

-1536 GSTKKPISTSHHK
+1536 GSSKKPISTSSFAHHK
-1549 YDSTKSSNDSLS
+1549 YDTSMKSSTDSLS
-1561 SADTMISNTKEQLP
+1561 SADTMISASKKPP
-1575 PPRPPSPQPPP
+1575 PPRPPSPLQPPP
-1586 APPSIPELQFDM
+1586 LARQYDELDRT
-1598 PDQSEIEI
+1598 EIEI
-1606 EVFEFEPYKYDVP
+1606 EVFDTEPYKYES
-1619 KSRSQSTTS
+1619 KSKPQSMSSQ
-1628 STQTRTHRKSVSFDL
+1628 TQTHRKSVSFDL

-1649 PVLSHDDEPQTND
+1649 PVLEHDEPEPTD

-1669 SQFSRENSH
+1669 RQFSRENSQ
-1678 EDNDGYEVPIKYPSG
+1678 EENDGYEVPIKYPSG
-1693 PKTKPKRQVKSIL
+1693 PKSKPTKKVKSIL

-1727 TSFIHQ
+1727 TSYIQQ
-1733 PQPSTSVTTAVVH
+1733 PQPSVTTAIVH
-1746 NISHSSDDEIER
+1746 TVAPSTDDEIER
-1758 ENPFRKEV
+1758 ENPFRKEF

-1772 NIYEELNFKEQAAQQ
+1772 NIYEELDFEEQAPKQTVQITPIETKVKEQEKPKQID
-1787 MPRIEMNVKEVQKG
+1787 PSS
-1801 TETLIPV
+1801 V
-1808 KQRPKSAYESREYT
+1808 KQRPKSAYESREYA
-1822 EILTKIHQSNDDL
+1822 EVQSKFHSSNDEL
-1835 SEKPEYSL
+1835 SEKSESTL
-1843 ISQGTAQ
+1843 ISTQSTSR
-1850 STGSLLINRPKQKPP
+1850 STGSLLIDRPKQKPP
-1865 LPPKPPKSPSSAKS
+1865 LPPKPSKPSSSVKSPSPVIKR
-1879 SPSIVKH
+1879 

-1894 LKLFQEGMLRGD
+1894 LKTFQQEMLHGD
-1906 LYEFIHDAD
+1906 LYEFVHNAE
-1915 TNQVSRIKQHA
+1915 TNQITRIKQQA
-1926 TSIPIAMA
+1926 TSIPIAIA
-1934 KAAEPVVEE
+1934 KSPEPIVKEE
-1943 KTKESPH
+1943 TKEPPR
-1950 LTSFNPSSPLPPIPK
+1950 LTTFNPSSPLPPIPK
-1965 TPTTPPYSKIYK
+1965 SNKTNVPPYSKVLK
-1977 RATSVERPTVSPP
+1977 RGSSVERPTVSPP
-1990 PPPVNLSTLPG
+1990 PPPVNMSTLPTA
-2001 VDKLKPIQ
+2001 DKLKQ
-2009 TEDGSRV
+2009 LRTEDGSRV

-2022 SEELRKFHR
+2022 TEELRKFHR
-2031 GDQHNENAPEYS
+2031 EYHHENAPEYS
-2043 LVTEETHREILLHE
+2043 LVTEETHREILLQE
-2057 NEIRNALQQEKI
+2057 NEIRNAMQQEQI
-2069 VTETITSTTSRIPV
+2069 VTETVTTTSRIPV

-2089 PPPPPPPPPTKPQ
+2089 PTAKTTTMSTTTNKHH
-2102 YKNTSISSNVSQE
+2102 KNPSFSSDVSQE
-2115 HSSSAPTPSQVFPVT
+2115 HSSTMQSTSSSSSSSSQVFPVT

-2136 YSNLPTPQQPDY
+2136 YSHLPTPQQPDY
-2148 FLTFPSSPPQSN
+2148 FLTFPSSPLQPS
-2160 CNVMA
+2160 CNVMP

-2173 AFMSPPASAKV
+2173 TFMSPPASAKV

-2244 LRATDGNS
+2244 LRATDENCFEKGN
-2252 FDDGD
+2252 
-2257 DNVDGTSSEDD
+2257 DNVDGTSSDSNDD
-2268 DDDDDDDDIHA
+2268 DDDESDDDENDIHA
-2279 GDSRSSSLVSPTPQN
+2279 GDSRD
-2294 NETPTPQKMASSAM
+2294 
-2308 TMTTTTPS
+2308 S
-2316 RIPIRTNINSRI
+2316 R
-2328 PRLVHTETTLLSSP
+2328 
-2342 SAAISSDHIS
+2342 
-2352 NNTNKSNS
+2352 
-2360 TQSPFELQAIQA
+2360 A
-2372 EKRAAWRQKRLENLE
+2372 EERAAWRQERLKTLQEE
-2387 REAAAAQHA
+2387 VTVAQQSI
-2396 MNKLTDDLTKKN
+2396 NKLNDDLTKKS
-2408 EAIVFPRIAIKTNT
+2408 
-2422 GALIVR
+2422 
-2428 ETEKVLGEKVTT
+2428 
-2440 RTEEVPCPVT
+2440 
-2450 GVPHLRTVEVVEK
+2450 
-2463 LIETEVETC
+2463 EVETC

-2487 VTLTEEQLMAAK
+2487 ATLTEEQLMAAK
-2499 LPDTPISPS
+2499 LPDTTISPS

-2523 NNDSMVRL
+2523 NNNNESVVRL
-2531 HLATENNET
+2531 HLATEDNANVGEG
-2540 DAAQSAS
+2540 QSGS
-2547 GGSFLMT
+2547 GGGGSFLT
-2554 VQQQQ
+2554 AVQHH
-2559 QQPSSNVIDANNDDG
+2559 QPSNVIDAAEST
-2574 KMQTIVEV
+2574 MQTIVEV

-2593 NTIAVGGSNDDNS
+2593 NTIAVGGSNDDGS
-2606 YPSFDPND
+2606 YPSFDPTND
-2614 DDNAA
+2614 DGNV
-2619 AEANYDSLD
+2619 AEVMNYDSLD
-2628 MYNTASELS
+2628 VYKTASELS

-2665 GEDSDSEQN
+2665 VEDSDSEQN

-2681 EPLKHDSSDDE
+2681 EPLRHDSSDDDK
-2692 SAAPINSTNQ
+2692 SVVPISPSNQ
-2702 TVNAPATIEIPTTE
+2702 ATATE
-2716 ANGNAVIAK
+2716 ENGNAAAVAAAAAAAAEAAAVIAQ
-2725 LNIVDTKESDNSN
+2725 LNIVDTVASDSGN
-2738 NDDIQNANIID
+2738 NDDIKNANIID
-2749 DNFIYKNPNFLM
+2749 DDFIYKNPNFLM
-2761 ADDEIDANTSQQ
+2761 AGDEMDACTSQQ
-2773 SGSTVTRKDRDE
+2773 QAIVRNERDE

-2791 LAELNVQPSAMMTTM
+2791 LAELNVQPSGTDDTTRPEADQ
-2806 TSIAVDTKPEILIT
+2806 IA
-2820 ESTNIDPDEEENSIS
+2820 STNDAEGEEESSIS
-2835 IQDETPSTP
+2835 IHEEIPSMP
-2844 TSPIETSSKSD
+2844 TSPTETSSKSD
-2855 SIQSAGTAGKRKKRK
+2855 SISLTGTGAGKRKKRK
-2870 NKSRKK
+2870 NKGRKK